1 MVIQSTPCSVKIN
14 VFHSFHRISRSD
26 PVVHPSPRSSS
37 VSIGAVANPA
47 RPGNSNLV
55 DTHPQS
61 LGEENEFED
70 YLLNQASHLGLCDEF
85 GPLESAHIFTWKHAK
100 MDADG
105 ENKKL
110 RTRSKGTKVQVD
122 SIAQELSAYK
132 CSMAKKRKAEDQI
145 SGIHV
150 NKRKSLLM
158 KPRHYSPS
166 LECKEEHEDRTELQE
181 DISVLESSSTPEEST
196 PKSSEEIPH
205 LGGQENSS
213 QRKDNYSSYQD
224 AMAKSL
230 MNVGKVAKDAPSQKV
245 AENLNDSGIQSLKTE
260 SDDTGECYLIN
271 SAEGKE
277 KTAISDPKYCSSE
290 ENESNSEIMDEWDSS
305 SNFSEETS
313 VKPHVTQ
320 KYIAEC
326 NQPSI
331 LEVPEIKKE
340 EVEYGPCETVCDSE
354 TELRAPQEP
363 HPDPFEK
370 RIQTLFPESE
380 EDDNECLSETTDVSV
395 ELDKTKGN
403 LSLLE
408 QAIALQAEQGHV
420 FHSTYKEL
428 DRFLLEHLAG
438 ERRQTKVI
446 DIGGRQIFS
455 SKHSPRPEKRE
466 TKCPIPG
473 CDGTGHVTGLYPHH
487 RSLSGCPHKV
497 RVPLEILAMHEN
509 VLKCPTPGCTG
520 RGHVNSNR
528 NTHRSLSGC
537 PIAAAEKLAMSQE
550 KNQLESPKAG
560 QCHDQTHRTNLSK
573 QPEVS
578 QYSYRTS
585 QPVTSSR
592 GTLVKE
598 QEKFGKV
605 PFDYASFDAQV
616 FGKRTTAPVSQGRKT
631 PQFLESKHF
640 SNPVKFSNR
649 LPSASAHTQSPCH
662 ANSYS
667 YGQCSEDTHI
677 AAAAAILNLSTRCRE
692 AAEILSNKP
701 QSLSAKG
708 AEIEVD
714 ENGTLDL
721 SMKKNRSQDKVMPL
735 TSSSTALPTPSSSPF
750 KASSIL
756 VNAAFYQALCEQE
769 GWDTP
774 INYSKTHGRKEEEK
788 EFYKRFS
795 SCHGKLFLECVGGLE
810 ERNLLSCS
818 HLIFQKDT
826 VSSPENMEEKKY
838 PGDVSIPS
846 PKPKLHSRDLKKEL
860 ITCPTPGCDGSGH
873 VTGNYASHRSVSGC
887 PLADKTL
894 KSLMAAN
901 SQELKCPTPGC
912 DGSGHV
918 TGNYASHRSLSGCPR
933 ARKGGIKVT
942 PTKEEKEDPELKC
955 PVIGCDGQ
963 GHISGKYTSHRTASG
978 CPLAAKRQKE
988 SPVNGSS
995 LSWKL
1000 NKQELPHCPLPGCNG
1015 LGHVNNVFVTH
1026 RSLSGCP
1033 LNAQTIKKGKIS
1045 EELMTIK
1052 LKASGGIESDE
1063 EIRHLDEEIKELNES
1078 NLKIEADMMKLQTQ
1092 ITSMESN
1099 LKTIEEENKLIE
1111 QNNESLLKELAGL
1124 SQALISSLADIQ
1136 LPQMGPISEQ
1146 NFEAYVNTLTD
1157 MYSNLERDYSPEC
1170 KALLESIKQAVKGIH
1185 V

>member
-1 MVIQSTPCSVKIN
+1 
-14 VFHSFHRISRSD
+14 
-26 PVVHPSPRSSS
+26 
-37 VSIGAVANPA
+37 
-47 RPGNSNLV
+47 
-55 DTHPQS
+55 
-61 LGEENEFED
+61 
-70 YLLNQASHLGLCDEF
+70 
-85 GPLESAHIFTWKHAK
+85 
-100 MDADG
+100 MDAEAED
-105 ENKKL
+105 KTL
-110 RTRSKGTKVQVD
+110 RTRSKGTEVPMD
-122 SIAQELSAYK
+122 SLIQELSVAYD
-132 CSMAKKRKAEDQI
+132 CSMAKKRTAEDQAL
-145 SGIHV
+145 GVPV

-158 KPRHYSPS
+158 KPRHYSPKADCQEDRS
-166 LECKEEHEDRTELQE
+166 DRTE
-181 DISVLESSSTPEEST
+181 DDGPLET
-196 PKSSEEIPH
+196 H
-205 LGGQENSS
+205 G
-213 QRKDNYSSYQD
+213 
-224 AMAKSL
+224 
-230 MNVGKVAKDAPSQKV
+230 
-245 AENLNDSGIQSLKTE
+245 
-260 SDDTGECYLIN
+260 
-271 SAEGKE
+271 
-277 KTAISDPKYCSSE
+277 
-290 ENESNSEIMDEWDSS
+290 
-305 SNFSEETS
+305 
-313 VKPHVTQ
+313 
-320 KYIAEC
+320 
-326 NQPSI
+326 
-331 LEVPEIKKE
+331 
-340 EVEYGPCETVCDSE
+340 
-354 TELRAPQEP
+354 
-363 HPDPFEK
+363 
-370 RIQTLFPESE
+370 
-380 EDDNECLSETTDVSV
+380 
-395 ELDKTKGN
+395 
-403 LSLLE
+403 
-408 QAIALQAEQGHV
+408 
-420 FHSTYKEL
+420 HSTA
-428 DRFLLEHLAG
+428 D
-438 ERRQTKVI
+438 
-446 DIGGRQIFS
+446 
-455 SKHSPRPEKRE
+455 SPRPEKRE

-537 PIAAAEKLAMSQE
+537 PIAAAEKLAMSQD
-550 KNQLESPKAG
+550 KNQLDSPQTG
-560 QCHDQTHRTNLSK
+560 QCPDQAHRTSLVK
-573 QPEVS
+573 QIEFNFPSQAITSPRATVS
-578 QYSYRTS
+578 
-585 QPVTSSR
+585 
-592 GTLVKE
+592 KE

-616 FGKRTTAPVSQGRKT
+616 FGKRPLIQTVQGRKT
-631 PQFLESKHF
+631 PPFPESKHF
-640 SNPVKFSNR
+640 PNPVKFPNR
-649 LPSASAHTQSPCH
+649 LPSAGAHTQSPGR
-662 ANSYS
+662 ASSYS

-692 AAEILSNKP
+692 ATDILSNKP
-701 QSLSAKG
+701 QSLHAK
-708 AEIEVD
+708 
-714 ENGTLDL
+714 
-721 SMKKNRSQDKVMPL
+721 
-735 TSSSTALPTPSSSPF
+735 
-750 KASSIL
+750 
-756 VNAAFYQALCEQE
+756 
-769 GWDTP
+769 
-774 INYSKTHGRKEEEK
+774 
-788 EFYKRFS
+788 
-795 SCHGKLFLECVGGLE
+795 
-810 ERNLLSCS
+810 
-818 HLIFQKDT
+818 KDP
-826 VSSPENMEEKKY
+826 VSSLENLEEKKF
-838 PGDVSIPS
+838 PGEASIPS
-846 PKPKLHSRDLKKEL
+846 PKPKLHARDLKKEL

-933 ARKGGIKVT
+933 ARKGGVKMT

-988 SPVNGSS
+988 NPLNGAS

-1033 LNAQTIKKGKIS
+1033 LNAQVIKKGKVS

-1052 LKASGGIESDE
+1052 LKATGGIESDE

>member
-1 MVIQSTPCSVKIN
+1 MVEGQTAFIMFLTRLRYCSAAHDCST
-14 VFHSFHRISRSD
+14 
-26 PVVHPSPRSSS
+26 
-37 VSIGAVANPA
+37 
-47 RPGNSNLV
+47 
-55 DTHPQS
+55 
-61 LGEENEFED
+61 
-70 YLLNQASHLGLCDEF
+70 
-85 GPLESAHIFTWKHAK
+85 
-100 MDADG
+100 
-105 ENKKL
+105 
-110 RTRSKGTKVQVD
+110 
-122 SIAQELSAYK
+122 
-132 CSMAKKRKAEDQI
+132 AKKRRAGEQAL
-145 SGIHV
+145 GVPV

-166 LECKEEHEDRTELQE
+166 ADREEGRAERTAEALGQ
-181 DISVLESSSTPEEST
+181 DGAPDTHHHPGA
-196 PKSSEEIPH
+196 EEIMIKPMEEKLH
-205 LGGQENSS
+205 STAQENSDGKED
-213 QRKDNYSSYQD
+213 RYGRYQELVV
-224 AMAKSL
+224 KSL
-230 MNVGKVAKDAPSQKV
+230 MHLGKFEKNASVQTIS
-245 AENLNDSGIQSLKTE
+245 ENLNDSGIQSLKAE
-260 SDDTGECYLIN
+260 GDEVDECFMVHSDD
-271 SAEGKE
+271 GKD
-277 KTAISDPKYCSSE
+277 KIDDSQLRFCSSDD
-290 ENESNSEIMDEWDSS
+290 NESNSESAENGWDSD
-305 SNFSEETS
+305 SNFSEETKPQS
-313 VKPHVTQ
+313 VPNT
-320 KYIAEC
+320 
-326 NQPSI
+326 
-331 LEVPEIKKE
+331 
-340 EVEYGPCETVCDSE
+340 CDSE
-354 TELRAPQEP
+354 TERRDPQHAPV
-363 HPDPFEK
+363 DPSDG
-370 RIQTLFPESE
+370 QAQPSFPGSK
-380 EDDNECLSETTDVSV
+380 EDDHRHGCPAAGV
-395 ELDKTKGN
+395 EEAAALEKAKGN

-408 QAIALQAEQGHV
+408 QAIVLQAERGCV

-428 DRFLLEHLAG
+428 DRFLLEHLSG
-438 ERRQTKVI
+438 ERKQNKVI
-446 DIGGRQIFS
+446 DVGGRQVFT
-455 SKHSPRPEKRE
+455 SKHSPRPERRE

-537 PIAAAEKLAMSQE
+537 PIAAAEKLAMSQD
-550 KNQLESPKAG
+550 KSQLDSAKTG
-560 QCHDQTHRTNLSK
+560 QCPEQGHRTSLVK
-573 QPEVS
+573 QIEFNFRSQAIISPRATVS
-578 QYSYRTS
+578 
-585 QPVTSSR
+585 
-592 GTLVKE
+592 KE

-616 FGKRTTAPVSQGRKT
+616 FGKHPLVQTGQGRKT
-631 PQFLESKHF
+631 PPFPESKHF
-640 SNPVKFSNR
+640 SNPGKFPNR
-649 LPSASAHTQSPCH
+649 LLSAGAHTPSPGRASSH
-662 ANSYS
+662 SH
-667 YGQCSEDTHI
+667 GQRGEDTHV

-692 AAEILSNKP
+692 AADILSSKP
-701 QSLSAKG
+701 QSLPAKG

-721 SMKKNRSQDKVMPL
+721 SMKKNRILDKAAPL
-735 TSSSTALPTPSSSPF
+735 TSTNPSVPTASSSPF
-750 KASSIL
+750 KTSSLL
-756 VNAAFYQALCEQE
+756 VNAAFYQALCDHE
-769 GWDTP
+769 GWNTP
-774 INYSKTHGRKEEEK
+774 INYSKAHGKTEEEK
-788 EFYKRFS
+788 E
-795 SCHGKLFLECVGGLE
+795 
-810 ERNLLSCS
+810 
-818 HLIFQKDT
+818 KDP
-826 VSSPENMEEKKY
+826 VSSLENLEEKKF
-838 PGDVSIPS
+838 PGEASIPS
-846 PKPKLHSRDLKKEL
+846 PKPKLHARDLKKEL

-933 ARKGGIKVT
+933 ARKGGVKVT

-988 SPVNGSS
+988 NPLNGAP

-1033 LNAQTIKKGKIS
+1033 LNAQAIKKGKVS

-1052 LKASGGIESDE
+1052 VKASGGVESDE

-1111 QNNESLLKELAGL
+1111 QSNESLLKDLAGL

>member
-1 MVIQSTPCSVKIN
+1 MFLTECDLTGIPEN
-14 VFHSFHRISRSD
+14 RISRSD
-26 PVVHPSPRSSS
+26 PVVHPNLRSSS
-37 VSIGAVANPA
+37 ARIGAVA
-47 RPGNSNLV
+47 RPGDNNLL
-55 DTHPQS
+55 DTCTQS
-61 LGEENEFED
+61 LGKENELQG
-70 YLLNQASHLGLCDEF
+70 YLLNQTRHLGLSDGF
-85 GPLESAHIFTWKHAK
+85 GPLESAHIFTWKHSK

-110 RTRSKGTKVQVD
+110 RTRSKGTRVQVD

-132 CSMAKKRKAEDQI
+132 CSMAKKRKAEEQI
-145 SGIHV
+145 SGVPV

-166 LECKEEHEDRTELQE
+166 LECKEESEDRSDLQE
-181 DISVLESSSTPEEST
+181 DISVLESSSTSEEST
-196 PKSSEEIPH
+196 PKSSEETLH
-205 LGGQENSS
+205 SGGHENSS

-224 AMAKSL
+224 AVASSL
-230 MNVGKVAKDAPSQKV
+230 INKGKLAKDAPSRTV

-260 SDDTGECYLIN
+260 SDDTDECYMIN
-271 SAEGKE
+271 SAEGKA
-277 KTAISDPKYCSSE
+277 KTVISGTKYCSSE
-290 ENESNSEIMDEWDSS
+290 ENESNSETMDNEWDSS

-313 VKPHVTQ
+313 IKPLVTP
-320 KYIAEC
+320 KYMVEC

-340 EVEYGPCETVCDSE
+340 EVDFGPCETLCDSE
-354 TELRAPQEP
+354 TELRAPQES
-363 HPDPFEK
+363 HPDPFDK
-370 RIQTLFPESE
+370 RIQNPFPESE
-380 EDDNECLSETTDVSV
+380 EDDNECLSEITEVSV

-438 ERRQTKVI
+438 ERRQTKVT

-455 SKHSPRPEKRE
+455 NKHSPRPEKRE

-560 QCHDQTHRTNLSK
+560 QCHDQTHRTNLAK
-573 QPEVS
+573 QPAVS
-578 QYSYRTS
+578 QYDYRTS

-592 GTLVKE
+592 ATLGKE

-616 FGKRTTAPVSQGRKT
+616 FGKRTTAPVTHGRKT

-692 AAEILSNKP
+692 AAEILSSKP

-750 KASSIL
+750 KTSSIL

-774 INYSKTHGRKEEEK
+774 INYSKSHGRKEEEK
-788 EFYKRFS
+788 E
-795 SCHGKLFLECVGGLE
+795 
-810 ERNLLSCS
+810 
-818 HLIFQKDT
+818 KDP

-838 PGDVSIPS
+838 PGEVSIPS

-933 ARKGGIKVT
+933 ARKGGLKVT

-1033 LNAQTIKKGKIS
+1033 LNAQAIKKGKIS

>member
-1 MVIQSTPCSVKIN
+1 ME
-14 VFHSFHRISRSD
+14 
-26 PVVHPSPRSSS
+26 
-37 VSIGAVANPA
+37 AEA
-47 RPGNSNLV
+47 
-55 DTHPQS
+55 
-61 LGEENEFED
+61 ED
-70 YLLNQASHLGLCDEF
+70 
-85 GPLESAHIFTWKHAK
+85 K
-100 MDADG
+100 
-105 ENKKL
+105 
-110 RTRSKGTKVQVD
+110 TRCTSSKGTEVPME
-122 SIAQELSAYK
+122 SLIQELSVACD
-132 CSMAKKRKAEDQI
+132 CSMAKKRRAEDQAL
-145 SGIHV
+145 GVPV

-158 KPRHYSPS
+158 KPRHYSPNTDCQ
-166 LECKEEHEDRTELQE
+166 EDRGDRTE
-181 DISVLESSSTPEEST
+181 DDGPLETHDHSTTEEIVIKSMDESLLSTP
-196 PKSSEEIPH
+196 
-205 LGGQENSS
+205 QENCS
-213 QRKDNYSSYQD
+213 RKEDRYSCYQELVV
-224 AMAKSL
+224 KSL
-230 MNVGKVAKDAPSQKV
+230 MHLGKFEKNVSVQTIS
-245 AENLNDSGIQSLKTE
+245 ENLNDSGIQCLRAE
-260 SDDTGECYLIN
+260 SDEAEECFLIHSDDGRDKIEDSQPPFCSSDDSESHSE
-271 SAEGKE
+271 SAENG
-277 KTAISDPKYCSSE
+277 
-290 ENESNSEIMDEWDSS
+290 WDSG
-305 SNFSEETS
+305 SNFSEET
-313 VKPHVTQ
+313 KPPGAP
-320 KYIAEC
+320 KYVLTDHKKDL
-326 NQPSI
+326 
-331 LEVPEIKKE
+331 LEVPEIKTEGDKFI
-340 EVEYGPCETVCDSE
+340 PCENRCDPETERKDPQNAHAEPLDGSARPSFPDAGEEDSE
-354 TELRAPQEP
+354 SLAAMTEESKDL
-363 HPDPFEK
+363 EK
-370 RIQTLFPESE
+370 A
-380 EDDNECLSETTDVSV
+380 
-395 ELDKTKGN
+395 KGN

-408 QAIALQAEQGHV
+408 QAIALQAERGCV
-420 FHSTYKEL
+420 FRNTYKEL
-428 DRFLLEHLAG
+428 DRFLLEHLAR
-438 ERRQTKVI
+438 ERRQTKVV
-446 DIGGRQIFS
+446 DVGGRQIFNN
-455 SKHSPRPEKRE
+455 KHSPRPEKRE

-537 PIAAAEKLAMSQE
+537 PIAAAEKLAMSQD
-550 KNQLESPKAG
+550 KNHLDSPQTG
-560 QCHDQTHRTNLSK
+560 QCPDQAHRTSLVK
-573 QPEVS
+573 QIEFNFPS
-578 QYSYRTS
+578 QAI
-585 QPVTSSR
+585 TSSR
-592 GTLVKE
+592 ATVSKE

-616 FGKRTTAPVSQGRKT
+616 FGKRPLIQTGQGRKT
-631 PQFLESKHF
+631 PPFPESKHF
-640 SNPVKFSNR
+640 SNPVKFPNR
-649 LPSASAHTQSPCH
+649 LPSAGAHTQSPSR
-662 ANSYS
+662 ASSYS

-692 AAEILSNKP
+692 ATDILSNKP
-701 QSLSAKG
+701 QSLHAK
-708 AEIEVD
+708 
-714 ENGTLDL
+714 
-721 SMKKNRSQDKVMPL
+721 
-735 TSSSTALPTPSSSPF
+735 
-750 KASSIL
+750 
-756 VNAAFYQALCEQE
+756 
-769 GWDTP
+769 
-774 INYSKTHGRKEEEK
+774 
-788 EFYKRFS
+788 
-795 SCHGKLFLECVGGLE
+795 
-810 ERNLLSCS
+810 
-818 HLIFQKDT
+818 KDP
-826 VSSPENMEEKKY
+826 VSSLENLEEKKY
-838 PGDVSIPS
+838 PGETSIPS
-846 PKPKLHSRDLKKEL
+846 PKPKLHARDLKKEL

-901 SQELKCPTPGC
+901 SQELRCPTPGC

-933 ARKGGIKVT
+933 ARKGGVKMT
-942 PTKEEKEDPELKC
+942 PTKEEKEDPEMKC

-988 SPVNGSS
+988 NPLNGTS

-1033 LNAQTIKKGKIS
+1033 LNAQAIKKGKVS
-1045 EELMTIK
+1045 EELMSMK
-1052 LKASGGIESDE
+1052 LKATGGIESDE

>member
-1 MVIQSTPCSVKIN
+1 
-14 VFHSFHRISRSD
+14 
-26 PVVHPSPRSSS
+26 
-37 VSIGAVANPA
+37 
-47 RPGNSNLV
+47 
-55 DTHPQS
+55 
-61 LGEENEFED
+61 
-70 YLLNQASHLGLCDEF
+70 
-85 GPLESAHIFTWKHAK
+85 
-100 MDADG
+100 
-105 ENKKL
+105 
-110 RTRSKGTKVQVD
+110 
-122 SIAQELSAYK
+122 
-132 CSMAKKRKAEDQI
+132 MAKKRRAEEQAL
-145 SGIHV
+145 GVPV

-158 KPRHYSPS
+158 KPRHYSPNMD
-166 LECKEEHEDRTELQE
+166 CKGDRDDRTEDDGLSE
-181 DISVLESSSTPEEST
+181 TNDRAAA
-196 PKSSEEIPH
+196 EEIMIKPADENLH
-205 LGGQENSS
+205 STAQENSP
-213 QRKDNYSSYQD
+213 RKEDQYTCYQELVV
-224 AMAKSL
+224 KSL
-230 MNVGKVAKDAPSQKV
+230 MHLGKFEKNMSVQTIS
-245 AENLNDSGIQSLKTE
+245 ENLNDSGIQSLKAE
-260 SDDTGECYLIN
+260 SDETDECFMIH
-271 SAEGKE
+271 
-277 KTAISDPKYCSSE
+277 SDDGRDKVDDSQPPFCSSDDS
-290 ENESNSEIMDEWDSS
+290 ESNSESAENGWDSG
-305 SNFSEETS
+305 SNLSEDT
-313 VKPHVTQ
+313 KPQ
-320 KYIAEC
+320 RGPKYMLADKKKDL
-326 NQPSI
+326 
-331 LEVPEIKKE
+331 LEIPEIKTEGDKFI
-340 EVEYGPCETVCDSE
+340 PCENRCDPDADRREPQNAHVEPVDGKAQPAFPE
-354 TELRAPQEP
+354 TE
-363 HPDPFEK
+363 
-370 RIQTLFPESE
+370 E
-380 EDDNECLSETTDVSV
+380 EDRESLATMTEESSDLE
-395 ELDKTKGN
+395 KARGN

-408 QAIALQAEQGHV
+408 QAIALQAERGCV

-428 DRFLLEHLAG
+428 DRFLLEHLTG

-446 DIGGRQIFS
+446 DMGGRQIFNN
-455 SKHSPRPEKRE
+455 KHSPRPEKRE

-537 PIAAAEKLAMSQE
+537 PIAAAEKLAMSQD
-550 KNQLESPKAG
+550 KNQLDSSQTGP
-560 QCHDQTHRTNLSK
+560 CSDQAHRTSLVK
-573 QPEVS
+573 QIEFNFRSQAITSPRATVS
-578 QYSYRTS
+578 
-585 QPVTSSR
+585 
-592 GTLVKE
+592 KE

-616 FGKRTTAPVSQGRKT
+616 FGKRPLVQTGQGRKT
-631 PQFLESKHF
+631 PPFPESKHF
-640 SNPVKFSNR
+640 SNPVKFPNR
-649 LPSASAHTQSPCH
+649 LPSAGAHTQS
-662 ANSYS
+662 ASRASSYS

-692 AAEILSNKP
+692 AADILSNKP
-701 QSLSAKG
+701 QSLHAKKDP
-708 AEIEVD
+708 VNSL
-714 ENGTLDL
+714 ENL
-721 SMKKNRSQDKVMPL
+721 
-735 TSSSTALPTPSSSPF
+735 
-750 KASSIL
+750 
-756 VNAAFYQALCEQE
+756 
-769 GWDTP
+769 
-774 INYSKTHGRKEEEK
+774 
-788 EFYKRFS
+788 
-795 SCHGKLFLECVGGLE
+795 
-810 ERNLLSCS
+810 
-818 HLIFQKDT
+818 
-826 VSSPENMEEKKY
+826 EEKKF
-838 PGDVSIPS
+838 PGEVSIPS
-846 PKPKLHSRDLKKEL
+846 PKPKLHARDLKKEL

-933 ARKGGIKVT
+933 ARKGGVKMT

-988 SPVNGSS
+988 NPLNGAP

-1033 LNAQTIKKGKIS
+1033 LNAQAIKKGKVS

-1052 LKASGGIESDE
+1052 LKATGGIEGDE

-1092 ITSMESN
+1092 ITSMETN

>member
-1 MVIQSTPCSVKIN
+1 
-14 VFHSFHRISRSD
+14 
-26 PVVHPSPRSSS
+26 
-37 VSIGAVANPA
+37 
-47 RPGNSNLV
+47 
-55 DTHPQS
+55 
-61 LGEENEFED
+61 
-70 YLLNQASHLGLCDEF
+70 
-85 GPLESAHIFTWKHAK
+85 

-105 ENKKL
+105 EDGAW
-110 RTRSKGTKVQVD
+110 RTRSRGTKAHVD

-132 CSMAKKRKAEDQI
+132 SSMAKKRKAEEQI
-145 SGIHV
+145 SGVPV

-166 LECKEEHEDRTELQE
+166 VEGKGENEDNIELQDDNSLIKAE
-181 DISVLESSSTPEEST
+181 ENITTPANTS
-196 PKSSEEIPH
+196 PN
-205 LGGQENSS
+205 LDVQENVH
-213 QRKDNYSSYQD
+213 QKDNYTSYQD
-224 AMAKSL
+224 LMSKSL
-230 MNVGKVAKDAPSQKV
+230 ISFEKIANDAPNHP
-245 AENLNDSGIQSLKTE
+245 ENDKLKDSSCQSLKIKNNNV
-260 SDDTGECYLIN
+260 DECYMIN
-271 SAEGKE
+271 SSAGNDR
-277 KTAISDPKYCSSE
+277 IGVSDSQYCSSE
-290 ENESNSEIMDEWDSS
+290 DNESSSEILDNEWDSS

-313 VKPHVTQ
+313 LKLPLNKEYLVG
-320 KYIAEC
+320 C
-326 NQPSI
+326 NQQDVLKAPG
-331 LEVPEIKKE
+331 IKSE
-340 EVEYGPCETVCDSE
+340 GTDFENSELVCDSE
-354 TELRAPQEP
+354 TGLRESRES
-363 HPDPFEK
+363 HVEMFSS
-370 RIQTLFPESE
+370 RIQNPFPDSE
-380 EDDNECLSETTDVSV
+380 EDECLSENTELSFD
-395 ELDKTKGN
+395 LDKTKQN

-428 DRFLLEHLAG
+428 DRFFLEHLTVTG
-438 ERRQTKVI
+438 ERRQARLI
-446 DIGGRQIFS
+446 DLGGRPIYNN
-455 SKHSPRPEKRE
+455 KHLPRPEKRE

-537 PIAAAEKLAMSQE
+537 PIAAAEKMAMSQE
-550 KNQLESPKAG
+550 KNQLDSPKAG
-560 QCHDQTHRTNLSK
+560 QCHDEAHRTNLMK
-573 QPEVS
+573 QLELS
-578 QYSYRTS
+578 QYSCRS
-585 QPVTSSR
+585 AQPSPSPR
-592 GTLVKE
+592 ATLMREKE
-598 QEKFGKV
+598 KCGKA

-616 FGKRTTAPVSQGRKT
+616 FGKRTMVPTVQGQK
-631 PQFLESKHF
+631 PIQFFESKHF
-640 SNPVKFSNR
+640 SNPGKFSNR
-649 LPSASAHTQSPCH
+649 VPCASAHTQSPRH
-662 ANSYS
+662 ANSYG

-677 AAAAAILNLSTRCRE
+677 AAAAAILNLSTHCRE

-708 AEIEVD
+708 ADIEVD

-721 SMKKNRSQDKVMPL
+721 SMKKNRIQEKVTNL
-735 TSSSTALPTPSSSPF
+735 NTSSATVPTPSSSPF
-750 KASSIL
+750 KTGSIL
-756 VNAAFYQALCEQE
+756 VNTTFYQALCEKE
-769 GWDTP
+769 GWDMP
-774 INYSKTHGRKEEEK
+774 INYSKTQERKEEEK
-788 EFYKRFS
+788 E
-795 SCHGKLFLECVGGLE
+795 
-810 ERNLLSCS
+810 
-818 HLIFQKDT
+818 KDP
-826 VSSPENMEEKKY
+826 VNCPESLEEKKHSGNV
-838 PGDVSIPS
+838 PIPS

-933 ARKGGIKVT
+933 ARKGGLKVA

-955 PVIGCDGQ
+955 PVLGCDGQ

-988 SPVNGSS
+988 SPLNGSS
-995 LSWKL
+995 LPWKL

-1033 LNAQTIKKGKIS
+1033 LNAQALKKGKIS

-1052 LKASGGIESDE
+1052 LKASGGLENEE

-1136 LPQMGPISEQ
+1136 LPQMQNFKQHHTLLCSVPKAVLFCSNLGCHSRNLSPKSLQGPISEQ

-1157 MYSNLERDYSPEC
+1157 MYSNLERDYSPDC

>member
-1 MVIQSTPCSVKIN
+1 MKRLFYSHTAVS
-14 VFHSFHRISRSD
+14 
-26 PVVHPSPRSSS
+26 HPQQCRLKS
-37 VSIGAVANPA
+37 
-47 RPGNSNLV
+47 SNLLCSKKENACQ
-55 DTHPQS
+55 DFSLTQTSNLSHSEGPTHSKLAYHCTCEQ
-61 LGEENEFED
+61 
-70 YLLNQASHLGLCDEF
+70 
-85 GPLESAHIFTWKHAK
+85 KK
-100 MDADG
+100 MDADA
-105 ENKKL
+105 EDKRL
-110 RTRSKGTKVQVD
+110 HTRSKGTKVQVE
-122 SIAQELSAYK
+122 SLVQELSAAYG
-132 CSMAKKRKAEDQI
+132 CPMAKKRKTEEPTL
-145 SGIHV
+145 GVPV

-166 LECKEEHEDRTELQE
+166 VECKEENDDQSETEDCL
-181 DISVLESSSTPEEST
+181 LETNGHLIAEENLVKPIEGILHSSGKESF
-196 PKSSEEIPH
+196 
-205 LGGQENSS
+205 N
-213 QRKDNYSSYQD
+213 RKNDSYTRYQD
-224 AMAKSL
+224 LVVKSL
-230 MNVGKVAKDAPSQKV
+230 MHLGKLEQDASMQIV
-245 AENLNDSGIQSLKTE
+245 TENLNDSGIQSLKTE
-260 SDDTGECYLIN
+260 SDEVDDCFMVHSADCKAKINDTNLQ
-271 SAEGKE
+271 
-277 KTAISDPKYCSSE
+277 YCSSDD
-290 ENESNSEIMDEWDSS
+290 NESHSEIAENGWDSA
-305 SNFSEETS
+305 SNFSEETPEKS
-313 VKPHVTQ
+313 NVAQTYIVSNNQ
-320 KYIAEC
+320 KE
-326 NQPSI
+326 P
-331 LEVPEIKKE
+331 LEAPEIKT
-340 EVEYGPCETVCDSE
+340 EVENFVPCEKVCDFEMEMRESQNSPME
-354 TELRAPQEP
+354 SLESRAQNPLL
-363 HPDPFEK
+363 DGD
-370 RIQTLFPESE
+370 E
-380 EDDNECLSETTDVSV
+380 EDTECLSITTEESID
-395 ELDKTKGN
+395 LDKTKGH

-438 ERRQTKVI
+438 ERKHTKVI
-446 DIGGRQIFS
+446 ELGGRQVFN

-528 NTHRSLSGC
+528 NTHRRMSLVKQF
-537 PIAAAEKLAMSQE
+537 ELSQF
-550 KNQLESPKAG
+550 SFRSS
-560 QCHDQTHRTNLSK
+560 QT
-573 QPEVS
+573 
-578 QYSYRTS
+578 
-585 QPVTSSR
+585 VTSPR
-592 GTLVKE
+592 ATMTKE

-616 FGKRTTAPVSQGRKT
+616 FGKRTIVPAVQGQNP
-631 PQFLESKHF
+631 PQLPESKHF
-640 SNPVKFSNR
+640 SNPVKLSNR
-649 LPSASAHTQSPCH
+649 LPSASAHTQSPCR
-662 ANSYS
+662 ASSYS
-667 YGQCSEDTHI
+667 YGQCSEDTHM

-701 QSLSAKG
+701 QSLSAKVT
-708 AEIEVD
+708 EIQVD

-721 SMKKNRSQDKVMPL
+721 SMKKNRILDKATPL
-735 TSSSTALPTPSSSPF
+735 TSPHISIPTSSSSPF
-750 KASSIL
+750 KTRSLL

-774 INYSKTHGRKEEEK
+774 INYSKTHEKKEEEK
-788 EFYKRFS
+788 EKDP
-795 SCHGKLFLECVGGLE
+795 VG
-810 ERNLLSCS
+810 
-818 HLIFQKDT
+818 
-826 VSSPENMEEKKY
+826 SPENLEEKKY
-838 PGDVSIPS
+838 PGEVSIPS
-846 PKPKLHSRDLKKEL
+846 PKPKLHARELKKEL

-933 ARKGGIKVT
+933 ARKGGVKVT
-942 PTKEEKEDPELKC
+942 PTKEDKEDPELKC
-955 PVIGCDGQ
+955 PVLGCDGQ

-988 SPVNGSS
+988 NPLNGSS

-1033 LNAQTIKKGKIS
+1033 LNAQAIKKGKIS

-1052 LKASGGIESDE
+1052 LKASGGLESDE

-1092 ITSMESN
+1092 
-1099 LKTIEEENKLIE
+1099 
-1111 QNNESLLKELAGL
+1111 
-1124 SQALISSLADIQ
+1124 
-1136 LPQMGPISEQ
+1136 GPISEQ

>member
-1 MVIQSTPCSVKIN
+1 
-14 VFHSFHRISRSD
+14 
-26 PVVHPSPRSSS
+26 
-37 VSIGAVANPA
+37 
-47 RPGNSNLV
+47 
-55 DTHPQS
+55 
-61 LGEENEFED
+61 
-70 YLLNQASHLGLCDEF
+70 
-85 GPLESAHIFTWKHAK
+85 
-100 MDADG
+100 MDAEAED
-105 ENKKL
+105 KTL
-110 RTRSKGTKVQVD
+110 RTRSKGTKVPMD
-122 SIAQELSAYK
+122 SLLQELNAAYD
-132 CSMAKKRKAEDQI
+132 CSMAKKRRAEEHAL
-145 SGIHV
+145 GVPV

-158 KPRHYSPS
+158 KPRHYSPNMDG
-166 LECKEEHEDRTELQE
+166 KEESEDRTEVEE
-181 DISVLESSSTPEEST
+181 DAGLLEGNDHMTT
-196 PKSSEEIPH
+196 EEIVIKP
-205 LGGQENSS
+205 LDEKLRSAAQENSGTKAH
-213 QRKDNYSSYQD
+213 RYGCYQELVV
-224 AMAKSL
+224 KSL
-230 MNVGKVAKDAPSQKV
+230 MHLGKFEKNLSVQPMS
-245 AENLNDSGIQSLKTE
+245 ENLNGSGIQSLRAE
-260 SDDTGECYLIN
+260 SDEVDECCVTHPDDRKEETNSRLPFCLSDDSESASE
-271 SAEGKE
+271 SAENG
-277 KTAISDPKYCSSE
+277 
-290 ENESNSEIMDEWDSS
+290 WDSG
-305 SNFSEETS
+305 SNFSEET
-313 VKPHVTQ
+313 KPHRVP
-320 KYIAEC
+320 KYILVD
-326 NQPSI
+326 NRKD
-331 LEVPEIKKE
+331 LLDVPEIKTEGDKFIS
-340 EVEYGPCETVCDSE
+340 CENKCDSE
-354 TELRAPQEP
+354 TEMRDAQHAPADPPDGTALRPFSGAAAEDQACTAVMMEEP
-363 HPDPFEK
+363 TGPEK
-370 RIQTLFPESE
+370 AE
-380 EDDNECLSETTDVSV
+380 
-395 ELDKTKGN
+395 GN

-408 QAIALQAEQGHV
+408 QAIALQAERGYV
-420 FHSTYKEL
+420 FRNTYKEL

-438 ERRQTKVI
+438 ERRQTKVT
-446 DIGGRQIFS
+446 DTGGRQIFNN
-455 SKHSPRPEKRE
+455 KHSPRSEKRE

-537 PIAAAEKLAMSQE
+537 PIAAAEKLAMSQD
-550 KNQLESPKAG
+550 KNQLDSPKTG
-560 QCHDQTHRTNLSK
+560 QCSDQVHRTNLVK
-573 QPEVS
+573 QIEFNFPSQAIPSPRATVS
-578 QYSYRTS
+578 
-585 QPVTSSR
+585 
-592 GTLVKE
+592 KE

-616 FGKRTTAPVSQGRKT
+616 FGKRPLVQTGQGRKT
-631 PQFLESKHF
+631 TPFLESRHF
-640 SNPVKFSNR
+640 SSPGKFPNR
-649 LPSASAHTQSPCH
+649 LPSASAHTQSPCR
-662 ANSYS
+662 ASSYS

-692 AAEILSNKP
+692 AADILSNKP
-701 QSLSAKG
+701 QSLYAK
-708 AEIEVD
+708 
-714 ENGTLDL
+714 
-721 SMKKNRSQDKVMPL
+721 
-735 TSSSTALPTPSSSPF
+735 
-750 KASSIL
+750 
-756 VNAAFYQALCEQE
+756 
-769 GWDTP
+769 
-774 INYSKTHGRKEEEK
+774 
-788 EFYKRFS
+788 
-795 SCHGKLFLECVGGLE
+795 
-810 ERNLLSCS
+810 
-818 HLIFQKDT
+818 KDS
-826 VSSPENMEEKKY
+826 VSSLDNLEEKKFH
-838 PGDVSIPS
+838 GEASIPS
-846 PKPKLHSRDLKKEL
+846 PKPKLHARDLKKEL

-933 ARKGGIKVT
+933 ARKGGVKVT
-942 PTKEEKEDPELKC
+942 PMKEEKEDPELKC

-988 SPVNGSS
+988 NPLNGAL
-995 LSWKL
+995 LSWRL

-1033 LNAQTIKKGKIS
+1033 LNAQAIKKSKIS

-1052 LKASGGIESDE
+1052 LKATGGIESEE

-1136 LPQMGPISEQ
+1136 LPHMGPISEQ

>member
-1 MVIQSTPCSVKIN
+1 M
-14 VFHSFHRISRSD
+14 
-26 PVVHPSPRSSS
+26 
-37 VSIGAVANPA
+37 
-47 RPGNSNLV
+47 
-55 DTHPQS
+55 DT
-61 LGEENEFED
+61 
-70 YLLNQASHLGLCDEF
+70 
-85 GPLESAHIFTWKHAK
+85 
-100 MDADG
+100 DG
-105 ENKKL
+105 EDKKL
-110 RTRSKGTKVQVD
+110 CTRSRGTKAHVD

-132 CSMAKKRKAEDQI
+132 SSMAKKRKAEEQI
-145 SGIHV
+145 LGVPV

-166 LECKEEHEDRTELQE
+166 VEGKGENEDNAELQDDNSLIKEEENITPAN
-181 DISVLESSSTPEEST
+181 SS
-196 PKSSEEIPH
+196 PH
-205 LGGQENSS
+205 LDVQENVH
-213 QRKDNYSSYQD
+213 QKKDNYTSYQNL
-224 AMAKSL
+224 MSTSL
-230 MNVGKVAKDAPSQKV
+230 ISFEKLEKDTQNHP
-245 AENLNDSGIQSLKTE
+245 ENDKLMDSSSQSLKIKNNNV
-260 SDDTGECYLIN
+260 DECYMIN
-271 SAEGKE
+271 SSAENDRIGV
-277 KTAISDPKYCSSE
+277 SDSQYCSSE
-290 ENESNSEIMDEWDSS
+290 DNESSSEILDNEWDSS

-313 VKPHVTQ
+313 LKLPLNKEYLVG
-320 KYIAEC
+320 C
-326 NQPSI
+326 NQQDI
-331 LEVPEIKKE
+331 LKAPGIKRE
-340 EVEYGPCETVCDSE
+340 ETDFENSEMVCDSE
-354 TELRAPQEP
+354 TVLQESRES
-363 HPDPFEK
+363 HVETFNS
-370 RIQTLFPESE
+370 RIQNPFPDSE
-380 EDDNECLSETTDVSV
+380 EDECLSEST
-395 ELDKTKGN
+395 ELSFDMDKTKQN

-408 QAIALQAEQGHV
+408 QAIALQAEQGHI
-420 FHSTYKEL
+420 FHSAYKEL
-428 DRFLLEHLAG
+428 DRFLLEHLTG
-438 ERRQTKVI
+438 ERRQAKVI
-446 DIGGRQIFS
+446 DLGGRPIFS
-455 SKHSPRPEKRE
+455 NKHLPRSEKRE

-537 PIAAAEKLAMSQE
+537 PIAAAEKMAMSQE
-550 KNQLESPKAG
+550 KNQLDSSKTG
-560 QCHDQTHRTNLSK
+560 QCHDPVHRTNLMK
-573 QPEVS
+573 QLELS
-578 QYSYRTS
+578 QYSCRS
-585 QPVTSSR
+585 AQPSPSLR
-592 GTLVKE
+592 ATLMREKE
-598 QEKFGKV
+598 KCGKV

-616 FGKRTTAPVSQGRKT
+616 FGKHTMVPTVQGQKPT
-631 PQFLESKHF
+631 QFLESKHF
-640 SNPVKFSNR
+640 SNPGKNFNR

-662 ANSYS
+662 ANSYG

-677 AAAAAILNLSTRCRE
+677 AAAAAILNLSTHCRE

-708 AEIEVD
+708 VDIEVD

-721 SMKKNRSQDKVMPL
+721 SMKKNRNQEKVTHL
-735 TSSSTALPTPSSSPF
+735 SSSTATVPTPSSSPF
-750 KASSIL
+750 KTGNIL
-756 VNAAFYQALCEQE
+756 VNTTFYQALCEKE
-769 GWDTP
+769 GWDMP
-774 INYSKTHGRKEEEK
+774 INYSKTQGRKEEEK
-788 EFYKRFS
+788 EKDPT
-795 SCHGKLFLECVGGLE
+795 
-810 ERNLLSCS
+810 NCS
-818 HLIFQKDT
+818 ESL
-826 VSSPENMEEKKY
+826 EEKKHLGEV
-838 PGDVSIPS
+838 PVPS
-846 PKPKLHSRDLKKEL
+846 PKLKLHSRDLKKEL

-933 ARKGGIKVT
+933 TRKGGLKVT

-955 PVIGCDGQ
+955 PVLGCDGQ

-988 SPVNGSS
+988 SPLNGSS
-995 LSWKL
+995 LPWKL

-1033 LNAQTIKKGKIS
+1033 LNAQALKKGKIS

-1052 LKASGGIESDE
+1052 LKASGGLENEE

-1157 MYSNLERDYSPEC
+1157 MYSNLERDYSPDC

>member
-1 MVIQSTPCSVKIN
+1 
-14 VFHSFHRISRSD
+14 
-26 PVVHPSPRSSS
+26 
-37 VSIGAVANPA
+37 
-47 RPGNSNLV
+47 
-55 DTHPQS
+55 
-61 LGEENEFED
+61 
-70 YLLNQASHLGLCDEF
+70 
-85 GPLESAHIFTWKHAK
+85 
-100 MDADG
+100 MDAEAED
-105 ENKKL
+105 KTL
-110 RTRSKGTKVQVD
+110 RTRSKGTKVPID
-122 SIAQELSAYK
+122 SLIQELSAAYD
-132 CSMAKKRKAEDQI
+132 CSMAKKRKAAEQAL
-145 SGIHV
+145 GVPV

-158 KPRHYSPS
+158 KPRHYSPN
-166 LECKEEHEDRTELQE
+166 LDCREECDDRTEVEEEDGLQE
-181 DISVLESSSTPEEST
+181 ASDRTATAKAREACVLRKVGLQIGGTSLETTAYNAQEIAIKPMDENLHSTAQDNSDGKEDRY
-196 PKSSEEIPH
+196 
-205 LGGQENSS
+205 GCYQELVV
-213 QRKDNYSSYQD
+213 
-224 AMAKSL
+224 KSL
-230 MNVGKVAKDAPSQKV
+230 MHLGKFEKNVSVQTIS
-245 AENLNDSGIQSLKTE
+245 ENLNDSGIQSLKAE
-260 SDDTGECYLIN
+260 SDEADECFMIH
-271 SAEGKE
+271 SDDGKE
-277 KTAISDPKYCSSE
+277 KIDDSQLRFCSSE
-290 ENESNSEIMDEWDSS
+290 DSESNSESAENGWDSS
-305 SNFSEETS
+305 SNFSEET
-313 VKPHVTQ
+313 KPHRVP
-320 KYIAEC
+320 KYILVD
-326 NQPSI
+326 NRKDL
-331 LEVPEIKKE
+331 LEVPEIKTEGDKFIS
-340 EVEYGPCETVCDSE
+340 CENMCDSE
-354 TELRAPQEP
+354 TERRDPQTAHMEP
-363 HPDPFEK
+363 RDSKAQPSFAGM
-370 RIQTLFPESE
+370 E
-380 EDDNECLSETTDVSV
+380 EEDNECLAAMTEESV
-395 ELDKTKGN
+395 DLEKAKGN

-408 QAIALQAEQGHV
+408 QAIALQAERGCV
-420 FHSTYKEL
+420 FHNTYKEL

-446 DIGGRQIFS
+446 DMGGRQIFNN
-455 SKHSPRPEKRE
+455 KHSPRPEKRE

-537 PIAAAEKLAMSQE
+537 PIAAAEKLAMSQD
-550 KNQLESPKAG
+550 KNQLESPKTG
-560 QCHDQTHRTNLSK
+560 QCPDQVHRTSLVK
-573 QPEVS
+573 QIEFNFRSQAITSPRATVS
-578 QYSYRTS
+578 
-585 QPVTSSR
+585 
-592 GTLVKE
+592 KE

-616 FGKRTTAPVSQGRKT
+616 FGKRPLIQTSQGRKT
-631 PQFLESKHF
+631 PPFPESKHF
-640 SNPVKFSNR
+640 SNPGKFPNR
-649 LPSASAHTQSPCH
+649 LPSAGAHTQSPCR

-692 AAEILSNKP
+692 AADILSNKP
-701 QSLSAKG
+701 QSLHAKG

-721 SMKKNRSQDKVMPL
+721 SLKKNRILDKAAPL
-735 TSSSTALPTPSSSPF
+735 TSSNTSISTPSSSPF
-750 KASSIL
+750 KTSSIL
-756 VNAAFYQALCEQE
+756 VNAAFYQALCDQE

-774 INYSKTHGRKEEEK
+774 INYSKTHGKTEEEK
-788 EFYKRFS
+788 EKDPVNS
-795 SCHGKLFLECVGGLE
+795 LE
-810 ERNLLSCS
+810 NL
-818 HLIFQKDT
+818 
-826 VSSPENMEEKKY
+826 EEKKF
-838 PGDVSIPS
+838 PGEASIPS
-846 PKPKLHSRDLKKEL
+846 PKPKLHARDLKKEL

-933 ARKGGIKVT
+933 ARKGSVRMT

-988 SPVNGSS
+988 NPLNGAP

-1033 LNAQTIKKGKIS
+1033 LNAQAIKKGKVS

-1052 LKASGGIESDE
+1052 LKATGGLESDE

-1099 LKTIEEENKLIE
+1099 LKTIEEENRLIE

>member
-1 MVIQSTPCSVKIN
+1 
-14 VFHSFHRISRSD
+14 
-26 PVVHPSPRSSS
+26 
-37 VSIGAVANPA
+37 
-47 RPGNSNLV
+47 
-55 DTHPQS
+55 
-61 LGEENEFED
+61 
-70 YLLNQASHLGLCDEF
+70 
-85 GPLESAHIFTWKHAK
+85 
-100 MDADG
+100 
-105 ENKKL
+105 
-110 RTRSKGTKVQVD
+110 
-122 SIAQELSAYK
+122 
-132 CSMAKKRKAEDQI
+132 MAKKRKAEEQI
-145 SGIHV
+145 SGVPV

-158 KPRHYSPS
+158 KPRHYSPT
-166 LECKEEHEDRTELQE
+166 LECKEENEDRMDLQE
-181 DISVLESSSTPEEST
+181 EISVLQSNSAPGSQEGT
-196 PKSSEEIPH
+196 PKLSEETLH
-205 LGGQENSS
+205 SDGQENSR
-213 QRKDNYSSYQD
+213 QIKDTYSSYQD
-224 AMAKSL
+224 ATSKSL
-230 MNVGKVAKDAPSQKV
+230 INMGKLAKDAPSQTV

-260 SDDTGECYLIN
+260 SDDTEECYMIN
-271 SAEGKE
+271 SSEGKE
-277 KTAISDPKYCSSE
+277 KTVISDPKYCSSE

-305 SNFSEETS
+305 SNFSEETT
-313 VKPHVTQ
+313 VRPHVTQ
-320 KYIAEC
+320 KYIIEC
-326 NQPSI
+326 SQPSI

-340 EVEYGPCETVCDSE
+340 EVEFGPCETLCDSE
-354 TELRAPQEP
+354 TEPRAPQES
-363 HPDPFEK
+363 HSDLFEK
-370 RIQTLFPESE
+370 RTQNPFPESE
-380 EDDNECLSETTDVSV
+380 EDDNECLSETTEVSV
-395 ELDKTKGN
+395 ELEKTKGN

-455 SKHSPRPEKRE
+455 NKHSPRPEKRE

-550 KNQLESPKAG
+550 KSQLESPKAG
-560 QCHDQTHRTNLSK
+560 QCHDQTHRTNLVK

-578 QYSYRTS
+578 QYNYRTS
-585 QPVTSSR
+585 HPVTSSR
-592 GTLVKE
+592 ATLAKE

-616 FGKRTTAPVSQGRKT
+616 FGKRTTVPLAQGRKT

-701 QSLSAKG
+701 QSLSAK
-708 AEIEVD
+708 
-714 ENGTLDL
+714 
-721 SMKKNRSQDKVMPL
+721 
-735 TSSSTALPTPSSSPF
+735 
-750 KASSIL
+750 
-756 VNAAFYQALCEQE
+756 
-769 GWDTP
+769 
-774 INYSKTHGRKEEEK
+774 
-788 EFYKRFS
+788 
-795 SCHGKLFLECVGGLE
+795 
-810 ERNLLSCS
+810 
-818 HLIFQKDT
+818 KDP

-846 PKPKLHSRDLKKEL
+846 PKPKVHSRDLKKEL

-955 PVIGCDGQ
+955 PVVGCDGQ

-1033 LNAQTIKKGKIS
+1033 LNAQAIKKGKIS

-1052 LKASGGIESDE
+1052 LKASGGIEGDE

>member
-1 MVIQSTPCSVKIN
+1 M
-14 VFHSFHRISRSD
+14 
-26 PVVHPSPRSSS
+26 
-37 VSIGAVANPA
+37 
-47 RPGNSNLV
+47 
-55 DTHPQS
+55 DT
-61 LGEENEFED
+61 
-70 YLLNQASHLGLCDEF
+70 
-85 GPLESAHIFTWKHAK
+85 
-100 MDADG
+100 DG
-105 ENKKL
+105 EDKKL
-110 RTRSKGTKVQVD
+110 CTRSRGTKAHVD

-132 CSMAKKRKAEDQI
+132 SSMAKKRKAEEQI
-145 SGIHV
+145 LGVPV

-166 LECKEEHEDRTELQE
+166 VEGKGENEDNAELQDDNSLIKEEENITPAN
-181 DISVLESSSTPEEST
+181 SS
-196 PKSSEEIPH
+196 PH
-205 LGGQENSS
+205 LDVQENVH
-213 QRKDNYSSYQD
+213 QKKDNYTSYQNL
-224 AMAKSL
+224 MSTSL
-230 MNVGKVAKDAPSQKV
+230 ISFEKLEKDTQNHP
-245 AENLNDSGIQSLKTE
+245 ENDKLMDSSSQSLKIKNNNV
-260 SDDTGECYLIN
+260 DECYMIN
-271 SAEGKE
+271 SSAENDRIGV
-277 KTAISDPKYCSSE
+277 SDSQYCSSE
-290 ENESNSEIMDEWDSS
+290 DNESSSEILDNEWDSS

-313 VKPHVTQ
+313 LKLPLNKEYLVG
-320 KYIAEC
+320 C
-326 NQPSI
+326 NQQDI
-331 LEVPEIKKE
+331 LKAPGIKRE
-340 EVEYGPCETVCDSE
+340 ETDFENSEMVCDSE
-354 TELRAPQEP
+354 TVLQESRES
-363 HPDPFEK
+363 HVETFNS
-370 RIQTLFPESE
+370 RIQNPFPDSE
-380 EDDNECLSETTDVSV
+380 EDECLSEST
-395 ELDKTKGN
+395 ELSFDMDKTKQN

-408 QAIALQAEQGHV
+408 QAIALQAEQGHI
-420 FHSTYKEL
+420 FHSAYKEL
-428 DRFLLEHLAG
+428 DRFLLEHLTG
-438 ERRQTKVI
+438 ERRQAKVI
-446 DIGGRQIFS
+446 DLGGRPIFS
-455 SKHSPRPEKRE
+455 NKHLPRSEKRE

-537 PIAAAEKLAMSQE
+537 PIAAAEKMAMSQE
-550 KNQLESPKAG
+550 KNQLDSSKTG
-560 QCHDQTHRTNLSK
+560 QCHDPVHRTNLMK
-573 QPEVS
+573 QLELS
-578 QYSYRTS
+578 QYSCRS
-585 QPVTSSR
+585 AQPSPSLR
-592 GTLVKE
+592 ATLMREKE
-598 QEKFGKV
+598 KCGKV

-616 FGKRTTAPVSQGRKT
+616 FGKHTMVPTVQGQKPT
-631 PQFLESKHF
+631 QFLESKHF
-640 SNPVKFSNR
+640 SNPGKNFNR

-662 ANSYS
+662 ANSYG

-677 AAAAAILNLSTRCRE
+677 AAAAAILNLSTHCRE

-708 AEIEVD
+708 VDIEVD

-721 SMKKNRSQDKVMPL
+721 SMKKNRNQEKVTHL
-735 TSSSTALPTPSSSPF
+735 SSSTATVPTPSSSPF
-750 KASSIL
+750 KTGNIL
-756 VNAAFYQALCEQE
+756 KDPTN
-769 GWDTP
+769 
-774 INYSKTHGRKEEEK
+774 
-788 EFYKRFS
+788 
-795 SCHGKLFLECVGGLE
+795 
-810 ERNLLSCS
+810 CS
-818 HLIFQKDT
+818 ESL
-826 VSSPENMEEKKY
+826 EEKKHLGEV
-838 PGDVSIPS
+838 PVPS
-846 PKPKLHSRDLKKEL
+846 PKLKLHSRDLKKEL

-873 VTGNYASHRSVSGC
+873 VTGNYASHRSIFKEAYFPFLFPSVSGC

-933 ARKGGIKVT
+933 TRKGGLKVT

-955 PVIGCDGQ
+955 PVLGCDGQ

-988 SPVNGSS
+988 SPLNGSS
-995 LSWKL
+995 LPWKL

-1033 LNAQTIKKGKIS
+1033 LNAQALKKGKIS

-1052 LKASGGIESDE
+1052 LKASGGLENEE

-1157 MYSNLERDYSPEC
+1157 MYSNLERDYSPDC

>member
-1 MVIQSTPCSVKIN
+1 
-14 VFHSFHRISRSD
+14 
-26 PVVHPSPRSSS
+26 
-37 VSIGAVANPA
+37 
-47 RPGNSNLV
+47 
-55 DTHPQS
+55 
-61 LGEENEFED
+61 
-70 YLLNQASHLGLCDEF
+70 
-85 GPLESAHIFTWKHAK
+85 
-100 MDADG
+100 MDAEAED
-105 ENKKL
+105 KTL
-110 RTRSKGTKVQVD
+110 RTRSKGTEVPMD
-122 SIAQELSAYK
+122 SLIQELSVAYD
-132 CSMAKKRKAEDQI
+132 CSMAKKRRAEDPAL
-145 SGIHV
+145 GVPV

-158 KPRHYSPS
+158 KPRHYSPNADCQEDRS
-166 LECKEEHEDRTELQE
+166 DRTE
-181 DISVLESSSTPEEST
+181 DDGPLETHDHSTAEEVMIKPMDESLL
-196 PKSSEEIPH
+196 SAA
-205 LGGQENSS
+205 QENSS
-213 QRKDNYSSYQD
+213 RKEDRYSCYQELVV
-224 AMAKSL
+224 KSL
-230 MNVGKVAKDAPSQKV
+230 MHLGKFEKNVSVQTTS
-245 AENLNDSGIQSLKTE
+245 ENLNDSGIQSLKAE
-260 SDDTGECYLIN
+260 SDETDECFLIH
-271 SAEGKE
+271 
-277 KTAISDPKYCSSE
+277 SDDGRDKINDSQPPFCSSDD
-290 ENESNSEIMDEWDSS
+290 NESNSESAENGWDSG
-305 SNFSEETS
+305 SNFSEET
-313 VKPHVTQ
+313 KPPRVP
-320 KYIAEC
+320 KYVLTDHKKDL
-326 NQPSI
+326 
-331 LEVPEIKKE
+331 LEVPEIKTEGDKFI
-340 EVEYGPCETVCDSE
+340 PCENRCDSE
-354 TELRAPQEP
+354 TERKDPQNAHAEP
-363 HPDPFEK
+363 LDGNAQPSFPDVE
-370 RIQTLFPESE
+370 E
-380 EDDNECLSETTDVSV
+380 EDSKSLAVMTEESSDLE
-395 ELDKTKGN
+395 KAKGN

-408 QAIALQAEQGHV
+408 QAIALQAERGCV
-420 FHSTYKEL
+420 FHNTYKEL

-446 DIGGRQIFS
+446 DMSGRQIFNN
-455 SKHSPRPEKRE
+455 KHSPRPEKRE

-537 PIAAAEKLAMSQE
+537 PIAAAEKLAMSQD
-550 KNQLESPKAG
+550 KNQLDSPQTG
-560 QCHDQTHRTNLSK
+560 QCPDQAHRTSLVK
-573 QPEVS
+573 QIEFNIPSQAITSPRATVS
-578 QYSYRTS
+578 
-585 QPVTSSR
+585 
-592 GTLVKE
+592 KE

-616 FGKRTTAPVSQGRKT
+616 FGKRPLIQTVQGRKT
-631 PQFLESKHF
+631 PPFPESKHF
-640 SNPVKFSNR
+640 SNPVKFPNR
-649 LPSASAHTQSPCH
+649 LPSAGAHTQSPGR
-662 ANSYS
+662 ASSYS

-692 AAEILSNKP
+692 ATDILSNKP
-701 QSLSAKG
+701 QSLHAKG

-721 SMKKNRSQDKVMPL
+721 SMKKNRILDKAAPL
-735 TSSSTALPTPSSSPF
+735 TSSNTSIPTPSSSPF
-750 KASSIL
+750 KTSSIL
-756 VNAAFYQALCEQE
+756 VNAAFYQALCDQE

-774 INYSKTHGRKEEEK
+774 INYSKTHGKTEEEK
-788 EFYKRFS
+788 E
-795 SCHGKLFLECVGGLE
+795 
-810 ERNLLSCS
+810 
-818 HLIFQKDT
+818 KDP
-826 VSSPENMEEKKY
+826 VSSLENLEEKKF
-838 PGDVSIPS
+838 PGEASIPS
-846 PKPKLHSRDLKKEL
+846 PKPKLHARDLKKEL

-933 ARKGGIKVT
+933 ARKGGVKMT

-988 SPVNGSS
+988 NPLNGAS

-1033 LNAQTIKKGKIS
+1033 LNAQAIKKGKVS

-1052 LKASGGIESDE
+1052 LKATGGIESDE

>member
-1 MVIQSTPCSVKIN
+1 
-14 VFHSFHRISRSD
+14 
-26 PVVHPSPRSSS
+26 
-37 VSIGAVANPA
+37 
-47 RPGNSNLV
+47 
-55 DTHPQS
+55 
-61 LGEENEFED
+61 
-70 YLLNQASHLGLCDEF
+70 
-85 GPLESAHIFTWKHAK
+85 
-100 MDADG
+100 MDAETED
-105 ENKKL
+105 KTL
-110 RTRSKGTKVQVD
+110 RTRSKGTKVPID
-122 SIAQELSAYK
+122 SLIQELRVSPPKVASQLCLQEAIVSLHQASNFCDVCAAHD
-132 CSMAKKRKAEDQI
+132 CSMAKKRRAAEQAL
-145 SGIHV
+145 GVPV

-158 KPRHYSPS
+158 KPRHYSPHVDCRE
-166 LECKEEHEDRTELQE
+166 ECDDRTEAEEE
-181 DISVLESSSTPEEST
+181 DGLPEASDHT
-196 PKSSEEIPH
+196 ASEETMIKPMDEH
-205 LGGQENSS
+205 LHSTAQENSNGKED
-213 QRKDNYSSYQD
+213 RYGCYRELVV
-224 AMAKSL
+224 KSL
-230 MNVGKVAKDAPSQKV
+230 MHLGKFENNMSVQTVS
-245 AENLNDSGIQSLKTE
+245 ENLNGSGLQCVQAE
-260 SDDTGECYLIN
+260 SDEADEHFVVH
-271 SAEGKE
+271 SDDGKE
-277 KTAISDPKYCSSE
+277 KINDPQLRFCSSDDS
-290 ENESNSEIMDEWDSS
+290 ESNSESAENGWDSG
-305 SNFSEETS
+305 SNLSEET
-313 VKPHVTQ
+313 KPHRVP
-320 KYIAEC
+320 KYILVDDRKDLLGA
-326 NQPSI
+326 
-331 LEVPEIKKE
+331 PEIKTEGDKFLS
-340 EVEYGPCETVCDSE
+340 CENTCDPE
-354 TELRAPQEP
+354 TERRDPQNTRVEP
-363 HPDPFEK
+363 LDGTGQP
-370 RIQTLFPESE
+370 SCAGVE
-380 EDDNECLSETTDVSV
+380 EDGNGSLAAMREESLDLEKAKGSLSV
-395 ELDKTKGN
+395 
-403 LSLLE
+403 LE
-408 QAIALQAEQGHV
+408 QAIALQAERGCV
-420 FHSTYKEL
+420 FHNTYKEL

-446 DIGGRQIFS
+446 DMGGRQILN

-537 PIAAAEKLAMSQE
+537 PIAAAEKLAMSQD
-550 KNQLESPKAG
+550 KSQLDSPKSG
-560 QCHDQTHRTNLSK
+560 QCPDQVHRTSLVK
-573 QPEVS
+573 QIEFNFRSQAITSPRATVS
-578 QYSYRTS
+578 
-585 QPVTSSR
+585 
-592 GTLVKE
+592 KE

-616 FGKRTTAPVSQGRKT
+616 FGKRPLVQTGQGRKT
-631 PQFLESKHF
+631 PPFPESKHF
-640 SNPVKFSNR
+640 SNPGKFPNR
-649 LPSASAHTQSPCH
+649 LPSAGAHTQSPCR
-662 ANSYS
+662 ASSYG

-677 AAAAAILNLSTRCRE
+677 AATAAILNLSTRCRE
-692 AAEILSNKP
+692 TADILSNKP
-701 QSLSAKG
+701 QSLHAKK
-708 AEIEVD
+708 D
-714 ENGTLDL
+714 
-721 SMKKNRSQDKVMPL
+721 P
-735 TSSSTALPTPSSSPF
+735 
-750 KASSIL
+750 ASS
-756 VNAAFYQALCEQE
+756 
-769 GWDTP
+769 
-774 INYSKTHGRKEEEK
+774 
-788 EFYKRFS
+788 
-795 SCHGKLFLECVGGLE
+795 LE
-810 ERNLLSCS
+810 NL
-818 HLIFQKDT
+818 
-826 VSSPENMEEKKY
+826 EEKKF
-838 PGDVSIPS
+838 PGEASIPS
-846 PKPKLHSRDLKKEL
+846 PKPKLHARDLKKEL

-933 ARKGGIKVT
+933 ARKGGVKMT

-988 SPVNGSS
+988 NPVNGAP

-1033 LNAQTIKKGKIS
+1033 LNAQAIKKGKVS

-1052 LKASGGIESDE
+1052 LKATGGIESDE

-1157 MYSNLERDYSPEC
+1157 MYSNLERDSSPEC

>member
-1 MVIQSTPCSVKIN
+1 
-14 VFHSFHRISRSD
+14 
-26 PVVHPSPRSSS
+26 
-37 VSIGAVANPA
+37 
-47 RPGNSNLV
+47 
-55 DTHPQS
+55 
-61 LGEENEFED
+61 
-70 YLLNQASHLGLCDEF
+70 
-85 GPLESAHIFTWKHAK
+85 
-100 MDADG
+100 MDAEAED
-105 ENKKL
+105 KTL
-110 RTRSKGTKVQVD
+110 RTCSKRTEVPMD
-122 SIAQELSAYK
+122 SLIQELSVAYD
-132 CSMAKKRKAEDQI
+132 CSMAKKRRAEEQVL
-145 SGIHV
+145 GVPV

-158 KPRHYSPS
+158 KPRHYSPDMDCKGEQDDRNEDDGPLDTSEHSIEEGIIIKPMDNTLHSHAQEHS
-166 LECKEEHEDRTELQE
+166 LRKEDPYTCYPELT
-181 DISVLESSSTPEEST
+181 V
-196 PKSSEEIPH
+196 
-205 LGGQENSS
+205 
-213 QRKDNYSSYQD
+213 
-224 AMAKSL
+224 KSL
-230 MNVGKVAKDAPSQKV
+230 MHVGKFEKNMTTNIVS
-245 AENLNDSGIQSLKTE
+245 ENLNDSGIQSLKAE
-260 SDDTGECYLIN
+260 SEEADEYFLIPSDDGRNQVDGSQPPFCPSDN
-271 SAEGKE
+271 S
-277 KTAISDPKYCSSE
+277 
-290 ENESNSEIMDEWDSS
+290 ESNSESAENGWDSG
-305 SNFSEETS
+305 SNLSEDT
-313 VKPHVTQ
+313 KPHTGP
-320 KYIAEC
+320 KYTLADNKKDLMDVPAVKAEGDKLVPYESKGDSDSDGRDPQ
-326 NQPSI
+326 NPRVRPLDVRSQP
-331 LEVPEIKKE
+331 LLPEAE
-340 EVEYGPCETVCDSE
+340 
-354 TELRAPQEP
+354 
-363 HPDPFEK
+363 
-370 RIQTLFPESE
+370 E
-380 EDDNECLSETTDVSV
+380 EDGKSPATVTEEPGDLEKPQGNLRLLEKAIAVQAERGCGLHHMYG
-395 ELDKTKGN
+395 ELD
-403 LSLLE
+403 
-408 QAIALQAEQGHV
+408 H
-420 FHSTYKEL
+420 
-428 DRFLLEHLAG
+428 FLLDHLAR
-438 ERRQTKVI
+438 ERKHSKVA
-446 DIGGRQIFS
+446 DIGGRQIFN

-537 PIAAAEKLAMSQE
+537 PIAAAEKLAMSQD
-550 KNQLESPKAG
+550 KNQLDSS
-560 QCHDQTHRTNLSK
+560 QTRHCSDLTHRTSLVK
-573 QPEVS
+573 QIEFNFRSQAITSPRVTVS
-578 QYSYRTS
+578 
-585 QPVTSSR
+585 
-592 GTLVKE
+592 KE

-616 FGKRTTAPVSQGRKT
+616 FGKRPLIQTGQGQKT
-631 PQFLESKHF
+631 PPFPESKPF
-640 SNPVKFSNR
+640 SNPVKFPNR
-649 LPSASAHTQSPCH
+649 LPSAGAHTQRTGRAS
-662 ANSYS
+662 SYG

-692 AAEILSNKP
+692 AADILSNKP
-701 QSLSAKG
+701 QSLHAKG

-721 SMKKNRSQDKVMPL
+721 SMKKNRIPDKATPL
-735 TSSSTALPTPSSSPF
+735 TSSSTTIPTPSSSPF

-756 VNAAFYQALCEQE
+756 VNAAFYQALCDQE

-774 INYSKTHGRKEEEK
+774 INYSKTHGKAEEEK
-788 EFYKRFS
+788 EKDPMNS
-795 SCHGKLFLECVGGLE
+795 LE
-810 ERNLLSCS
+810 NL
-818 HLIFQKDT
+818 
-826 VSSPENMEEKKY
+826 EEKKF
-838 PGDVSIPS
+838 PGEPSMPS
-846 PKPKLHSRDLKKEL
+846 PKPKLHTRDLKKEL

-933 ARKGGIKVT
+933 ARKGGVKVT
-942 PTKEEKEDPELKC
+942 PAKEEKEDPELKC

-988 SPVNGSS
+988 NPLSGGP

-1033 LNAQTIKKGKIS
+1033 LNAQVLKKGKIS

-1052 LKASGGIESDE
+1052 LKATGGIEGDE

-1136 LPQMGPISEQ
+1136 LPQMGPINEQ

>member
-1 MVIQSTPCSVKIN
+1 
-14 VFHSFHRISRSD
+14 
-26 PVVHPSPRSSS
+26 
-37 VSIGAVANPA
+37 
-47 RPGNSNLV
+47 
-55 DTHPQS
+55 
-61 LGEENEFED
+61 
-70 YLLNQASHLGLCDEF
+70 
-85 GPLESAHIFTWKHAK
+85 
-100 MDADG
+100 MDADA
-105 ENKKL
+105 EDKTL
-110 RTRSKGTKVQVD
+110 CTRSKGTKVPMD
-122 SIAQELSAYK
+122 SLIQELSAAYD
-132 CSMAKKRKAEDQI
+132 CSMTKKRRAEEQAL
-145 SGIHV
+145 GVPV

-158 KPRHYSPS
+158 KPRHYSPNID
-166 LECKEEHEDRTELQE
+166 CKEEYDHKTEAEEDDGL
-181 DISVLESSSTPEEST
+181 LETNDHPT
-196 PKSSEEIPH
+196 TEEIMIEPMDDNLH
-205 LGGQENSS
+205 STAQENSS
-213 QRKDNYSSYQD
+213 GKEDRYGCCQEL
-224 AMAKSL
+224 MVKSL
-230 MNVGKVAKDAPSQKV
+230 MHLGKFEKNTSVQTIN
-245 AENLNDSGIQSLKTE
+245 ENLNDSGIQSLKAE
-260 SDDTGECYLIN
+260 SDEVDECFMIH
-271 SAEGKE
+271 SDDGKD
-277 KTAISDPKYCSSE
+277 KIKDSQLRFCSSDD
-290 ENESNSEIMDEWDSS
+290 NESNSESAENGWDSG
-305 SNFSEETS
+305 SNFSEET
-313 VKPHVTQ
+313 KPHRVP
-320 KYIAEC
+320 KYILVD
-326 NQPSI
+326 NRKDL
-331 LEVPEIKKE
+331 LEVPEIKTEGDK
-340 EVEYGPCETVCDSE
+340 YISCENMCDSE
-354 TELRAPQEP
+354 TERRDSQSAHMEP
-363 HPDPFEK
+363 LDGKAQPS
-370 RIQTLFPESE
+370 FPGTED
-380 EDDNECLSETTDVSV
+380 DDNECLAAMTEESV
-395 ELDKTKGN
+395 DLEKAKGN

-408 QAIALQAEQGHV
+408 QAIALQAEQGCV
-420 FHSTYKEL
+420 FHNTYKDL

-446 DIGGRQIFS
+446 DIGGRQIFNN
-455 SKHSPRPEKRE
+455 KHSPRPEKRE

-537 PIAAAEKLAMSQE
+537 PIAAAEKLAMSQD
-550 KNQLESPKAG
+550 KNQLDSPKTG
-560 QCHDQTHRTNLSK
+560 QCPDQVHRTSLVK
-573 QPEVS
+573 QIEFNFRSQAITSPRATVS
-578 QYSYRTS
+578 
-585 QPVTSSR
+585 
-592 GTLVKE
+592 KE

-616 FGKRTTAPVSQGRKT
+616 FGKRSIIQTGQGRKT
-631 PQFLESKHF
+631 PPFPESKHF
-640 SNPVKFSNR
+640 SNPGKFPNR
-649 LPSASAHTQSPCH
+649 LPSAGAHTQSPCR
-662 ANSYS
+662 ASSYS

-692 AAEILSNKP
+692 AADILSNKP
-701 QSLSAKG
+701 QSLHAKKDP
-708 AEIEVD
+708 VNSL
-714 ENGTLDL
+714 ENL
-721 SMKKNRSQDKVMPL
+721 
-735 TSSSTALPTPSSSPF
+735 
-750 KASSIL
+750 
-756 VNAAFYQALCEQE
+756 
-769 GWDTP
+769 
-774 INYSKTHGRKEEEK
+774 
-788 EFYKRFS
+788 
-795 SCHGKLFLECVGGLE
+795 
-810 ERNLLSCS
+810 
-818 HLIFQKDT
+818 
-826 VSSPENMEEKKY
+826 EEKKF
-838 PGDVSIPS
+838 PGEAAIPS
-846 PKPKLHSRDLKKEL
+846 PKPKLHARDLKKEL

-933 ARKGGIKVT
+933 ARKGGVKMT

-988 SPVNGSS
+988 NPLSGAP

-1000 NKQELPHCPLPGCNG
+1000 SKQELPHCPLPGCNG

-1033 LNAQTIKKGKIS
+1033 LNAQAIKKGKVS

-1052 LKASGGIESDE
+1052 LKATGGIESDE

>member
-1 MVIQSTPCSVKIN
+1 
-14 VFHSFHRISRSD
+14 
-26 PVVHPSPRSSS
+26 
-37 VSIGAVANPA
+37 
-47 RPGNSNLV
+47 
-55 DTHPQS
+55 
-61 LGEENEFED
+61 
-70 YLLNQASHLGLCDEF
+70 
-85 GPLESAHIFTWKHAK
+85 
-100 MDADG
+100 
-105 ENKKL
+105 
-110 RTRSKGTKVQVD
+110 
-122 SIAQELSAYK
+122 
-132 CSMAKKRKAEDQI
+132 MAKKRRAEEQA
-145 SGIHV
+145 SGVPI

-158 KPRHYSPS
+158 KPRHYSPTVG
-166 LECKEEHEDRTELQE
+166 CKEETEEQIELEDDNSLLETNGHS
-181 DISVLESSSTPEEST
+181 ISEESVRISTNGPLHFSGQESSTR
-196 PKSSEEIPH
+196 
-205 LGGQENSS
+205 S
-213 QRKDNYSSYQD
+213 QDGYASYQD
-224 AMAKSL
+224 VEVKSRL
-230 MNVGKVAKDAPSQKV
+230 MNLGKLEKDAAAQTV
-245 AENLNDSGIQSLKTE
+245 TENLNDRGIQPLKTE
-260 SDDTGECYLIN
+260 IDSVDECYLIRPP
-271 SAEGKE
+271 ERRGKMDDPCPPYGS
-277 KTAISDPKYCSSE
+277 SDD
-290 ENESNSEIMDEWDSS
+290 NESNSEVMENGWDTSS
-305 SNFSEETS
+305 TFSEETP
-313 VKPHVTQ
+313 VRPNAGQQYLQGGHQ
-320 KYIAEC
+320 KDSLDI
-326 NQPSI
+326 
-331 LEVPEIKKE
+331 PEIKSEGEKFL
-340 EVEYGPCETVCDSE
+340 CRETVCDSKS
-354 TELRAPQEP
+354 ELRHSRDSHLES
-363 HPDPFEK
+363 FEK
-370 RIQTLFPESE
+370 RVQNPFPECE
-380 EDDNECLSETTDVSV
+380 EDDNESLSVTTEESV
-395 ELDKTKGN
+395 DLDKTKGN
-403 LSLLE
+403 LTLLE
-408 QAIALQAEQGHV
+408 QAIALQAEPSHG

-428 DRFLLEHLAG
+428 DRFLLEHLVG
-438 ERRQTKVI
+438 ERRQTKVM
-446 DIGGRQIFS
+446 DIGGRQMYH
-455 SKHSPRPEKRE
+455 SKHSPRSEKRE

-528 NTHRSLSGC
+528 NTHR
-537 PIAAAEKLAMSQE
+537 
-550 KNQLESPKAG
+550 
-560 QCHDQTHRTNLSK
+560 RTNLVK
-573 QPEVS
+573 QLELS
-578 QYSYRTS
+578 QFSFRSS
-585 QPVTSSR
+585 QVVTSPR
-592 GTLVKE
+592 AHLTKE

-616 FGKRTTAPVSQGRKT
+616 FGKHTLGPTVPGRKT
-631 PQFLESKHF
+631 PQYPESKHF

-721 SMKKNRSQDKVMPL
+721 SMKKNRVQEKATTL
-735 TSSSTALPTPSSSPF
+735 TPSDTSAPTPSSSPF
-750 KASSIL
+750 KTSSIL

-774 INYSKTHGRKEEEK
+774 INYSKTHAKKEEEK
-788 EFYKRFS
+788 E
-795 SCHGKLFLECVGGLE
+795 
-810 ERNLLSCS
+810 
-818 HLIFQKDT
+818 KDAT
-826 VSSPENMEEKKY
+826 RSPENLEEKKY
-838 PGDVSIPS
+838 PGEVSIPS
-846 PKPKLHSRDLKKEL
+846 PKSRIHARDLKKEL

-942 PTKEEKEDPELKC
+942 PTKEDKEDPELKC

-988 SPVNGSS
+988 NPLNGSS

-1033 LNAQTIKKGKIS
+1033 LNAQAIKKGKIS

-1146 NFEAYVNTLTD
+1146 NFEAYVSTLTD
-1157 MYSNLERDYSPEC
+1157 MYSNLERNYSPEC

>member
-1 MVIQSTPCSVKIN
+1 
-14 VFHSFHRISRSD
+14 
-26 PVVHPSPRSSS
+26 
-37 VSIGAVANPA
+37 
-47 RPGNSNLV
+47 
-55 DTHPQS
+55 
-61 LGEENEFED
+61 
-70 YLLNQASHLGLCDEF
+70 
-85 GPLESAHIFTWKHAK
+85 
-100 MDADG
+100 
-105 ENKKL
+105 
-110 RTRSKGTKVQVD
+110 
-122 SIAQELSAYK
+122 
-132 CSMAKKRKAEDQI
+132 MAKKRKAEEQV
-145 SGIHV
+145 SGVPV

-166 LECKEEHEDRTELQE
+166 VECKEENEDRTELQE
-181 DISVLESSSTPEEST
+181 EISVLESSSTP
-196 PKSSEEIPH
+196 
-205 LGGQENSS
+205 
-213 QRKDNYSSYQD
+213 D
-224 AMAKSL
+224 
-230 MNVGKVAKDAPSQKV
+230 
-245 AENLNDSGIQSLKTE
+245 
-260 SDDTGECYLIN
+260 
-271 SAEGKE
+271 
-277 KTAISDPKYCSSE
+277 
-290 ENESNSEIMDEWDSS
+290 
-305 SNFSEETS
+305 
-313 VKPHVTQ
+313 
-320 KYIAEC
+320 
-326 NQPSI
+326 
-331 LEVPEIKKE
+331 
-340 EVEYGPCETVCDSE
+340 
-354 TELRAPQEP
+354 
-363 HPDPFEK
+363 
-370 RIQTLFPESE
+370 
-380 EDDNECLSETTDVSV
+380 
-395 ELDKTKGN
+395 
-403 LSLLE
+403 
-408 QAIALQAEQGHV
+408 
-420 FHSTYKEL
+420 
-428 DRFLLEHLAG
+428 
-438 ERRQTKVI
+438 
-446 DIGGRQIFS
+446 
-455 SKHSPRPEKRE
+455 SPRPEKRE

-560 QCHDQTHRTNLSK
+560 QCHDQTHRTNLAK

-578 QYSYRTS
+578 QYNYRTS

-592 GTLVKE
+592 ATLVKE

-616 FGKRTTAPVSQGRKT
+616 FGKRTTAPVAQGRKT

-701 QSLSAKG
+701 QSLSAK
-708 AEIEVD
+708 
-714 ENGTLDL
+714 
-721 SMKKNRSQDKVMPL
+721 
-735 TSSSTALPTPSSSPF
+735 
-750 KASSIL
+750 
-756 VNAAFYQALCEQE
+756 
-769 GWDTP
+769 
-774 INYSKTHGRKEEEK
+774 
-788 EFYKRFS
+788 
-795 SCHGKLFLECVGGLE
+795 
-810 ERNLLSCS
+810 
-818 HLIFQKDT
+818 KDAVT
-826 VSSPENMEEKKY
+826 SPENMEEKKY

-1033 LNAQTIKKGKIS
+1033 LNAQAIKKGKIS

>member
-1 MVIQSTPCSVKIN
+1 C
-14 VFHSFHRISRSD
+14 
-26 PVVHPSPRSSS
+26 
-37 VSIGAVANPA
+37 
-47 RPGNSNLV
+47 
-55 DTHPQS
+55 
-61 LGEENEFED
+61 
-70 YLLNQASHLGLCDEF
+70 
-85 GPLESAHIFTWKHAK
+85 
-100 MDADG
+100 
-105 ENKKL
+105 
-110 RTRSKGTKVQVD
+110 
-122 SIAQELSAYK
+122 SAYK
-132 CSMAKKRKAEDQI
+132 CSMAKRKAEDQMSSI
-145 SGIHV
+145 PV

-158 KPRHYSPS
+158 KPRHYSPN
-166 LECKEEHEDRTELQE
+166 LECKEENEDRTDLHEENSL
-181 DISVLESSSTPEEST
+181 LKSSSTPEEST
-196 PKSSEEIPH
+196 PKSSEETPH
-205 LGGQENSS
+205 TGGQENFT
-213 QRKDNYSSYQD
+213 QRKDNYTSYED

-230 MNVGKVAKDAPSQKV
+230 TSLGKLAKDVTSQTV

-260 SDDTGECYLIN
+260 SDDTDECYMTN

-290 ENESNSEIMDEWDSS
+290 ENESNSEIMDNEWDSS
-305 SNFSEETS
+305 SSFSEETN
-313 VKPHVTQ
+313 VNPHVTQ
-320 KYIAEC
+320 KYIVEC
-326 NQPSI
+326 NQPGI
-331 LEVPEIKKE
+331 LEVTEIKKE
-340 EVEYGPCETVCDSE
+340 EVEFAPCETVCDTE
-354 TELRAPQEP
+354 TELRVPQES
-363 HPDPFEK
+363 HPEPFQK
-370 RIQTLFPESE
+370 RIQNSFPESE
-380 EDDNECLSETTDVSV
+380 EDENECLSETTEVSV
-395 ELDKTKGN
+395 ELGKAKGN

-455 SKHSPRPEKRE
+455 NKHSPRPEKRE

-550 KNQLESPKAG
+550 KNQLDSPKAG
-560 QCHDQTHRTNLSK
+560 QCHDQTHRTNLTK

-578 QYSYRTS
+578 QYNYRAL

-592 GTLVKE
+592 ATLVKE

-616 FGKRTTAPVSQGRKT
+616 FGKRTTPPVAQGRKT

-750 KASSIL
+750 KPSSIL

-788 EFYKRFS
+788 E
-795 SCHGKLFLECVGGLE
+795 
-810 ERNLLSCS
+810 
-818 HLIFQKDT
+818 KDP
-826 VSSPENMEEKKY
+826 VNAMENMEEKKY

-933 ARKGGIKVT
+933 ARKGGIKMT

-995 LSWKL
+995 LSWKM

-1033 LNAQTIKKGKIS
+1033 LNAQAIKKGKIS

>member
-1 MVIQSTPCSVKIN
+1 
-14 VFHSFHRISRSD
+14 
-26 PVVHPSPRSSS
+26 
-37 VSIGAVANPA
+37 
-47 RPGNSNLV
+47 
-55 DTHPQS
+55 
-61 LGEENEFED
+61 
-70 YLLNQASHLGLCDEF
+70 
-85 GPLESAHIFTWKHAK
+85 
-100 MDADG
+100 
-105 ENKKL
+105 
-110 RTRSKGTKVQVD
+110 
-122 SIAQELSAYK
+122 
-132 CSMAKKRKAEDQI
+132 MAKKRKAEDQI
-145 SGIHV
+145 SGVPV

-166 LECKEEHEDRTELQE
+166 LECKEENEDRTELQE

-196 PKSSEEIPH
+196 TKSSEETLH

-224 AMAKSL
+224 AVAKSL
-230 MNVGKVAKDAPSQKV
+230 MNMGKVAKDAPSQAV

-260 SDDTGECYLIN
+260 SDDADECYLIS

-290 ENESNSEIMDEWDSS
+290 ENESNSEIMDNEWDSS

-320 KYIAEC
+320 KYIVEC

-340 EVEYGPCETVCDSE
+340 EVEYGPCETLCDSE

-363 HPDPFEK
+363 HSDPFEK
-370 RIQTLFPESE
+370 RIQNLFPESE

-560 QCHDQTHRTNLSK
+560 QCHDQTHRTNLAK
-573 QPEVS
+573 QSELS
-578 QYSYRTS
+578 QFSYRAS

-592 GTLVKE
+592 GTLGKE

-616 FGKRTTAPVSQGRKT
+616 FGKRTTAPVTQGRKT

-701 QSLSAKG
+701 QSLSAK
-708 AEIEVD
+708 
-714 ENGTLDL
+714 
-721 SMKKNRSQDKVMPL
+721 
-735 TSSSTALPTPSSSPF
+735 
-750 KASSIL
+750 
-756 VNAAFYQALCEQE
+756 
-769 GWDTP
+769 
-774 INYSKTHGRKEEEK
+774 
-788 EFYKRFS
+788 
-795 SCHGKLFLECVGGLE
+795 
-810 ERNLLSCS
+810 
-818 HLIFQKDT
+818 KDP

>member
-1 MVIQSTPCSVKIN
+1 MTQSLQKKL
-14 VFHSFHRISRSD
+14 
-26 PVVHPSPRSSS
+26 SSS
-37 VSIGAVANPA
+37 LEYHRVSLHTTQRHKHWTNLAHPCFILHHCFPDVSA
-47 RPGNSNLV
+47 RGR
-55 DTHPQS
+55 T
-61 LGEENEFED
+61 
-70 YLLNQASHLGLCDEF
+70 
-85 GPLESAHIFTWKHAK
+85 KAK
-100 MDADG
+100 RHTMDADG
-105 ENKKL
+105 EDKKL
-110 RTRSKGTKVQVD
+110 RTRTRGTKAHVD
-122 SIAQELSAYK
+122 SIAQELSAFK
-132 CSMAKKRKAEDQI
+132 SSIAKKRKAEEHI
-145 SGIHV
+145 SGVPV

-166 LECKEEHEDRTELQE
+166 EEGKGENENKVELQ
-181 DISVLESSSTPEEST
+181 DDSNVLKAEESILT
-196 PKSSEEIPH
+196 PPKGAPPNLDVQGSAHQKKENYTNYQDLMTKSLFNFEKIAKDTPNHPENNKETNNGTPS
-205 LGGQENSS
+205 LNTENSNI
-213 QRKDNYSSYQD
+213 D
-224 AMAKSL
+224 
-230 MNVGKVAKDAPSQKV
+230 
-245 AENLNDSGIQSLKTE
+245 
-260 SDDTGECYLIN
+260 ECYMINALI
-271 SAEGKE
+271 GKD
-277 KTAISDPKYCSSE
+277 KIDVSDPQYCSSE
-290 ENESNSEIMDEWDSS
+290 DNESSSEMLDNEWDSS

-313 VKPHVTQ
+313 IKLPVNK
-320 KYIAEC
+320 KYIVGC
-326 NQPSI
+326 NQQDALKVPGVKKREKVD
-331 LEVPEIKKE
+331 LENS
-340 EVEYGPCETVCDSE
+340 ETVCDSE
-354 TELRAPQEP
+354 TGLQGSQELCIR
-363 HPDPFEK
+363 PFNKGTENP
-370 RIQTLFPESE
+370 FPESE
-380 EDDNECLSETTDVSV
+380 EDECLSENTEVSFD
-395 ELDKTKGN
+395 LDKTKQN

-408 QAIALQAEQGHV
+408 QAIALQAEQGHI

-438 ERRQTKVI
+438 ERRQAKVI
-446 DIGGRQIFS
+446 ELGGRPIY
-455 SKHSPRPEKRE
+455 KHLPRPEKRE

-537 PIAAAEKLAMSQE
+537 PIAAAEKMAMSQE
-550 KNQLESPKAG
+550 KSQQDSPKMG
-560 QCHDQTHRTNLSK
+560 QCHDQVHRTNLAK
-573 QPEVS
+573 QLELS
-578 QYSYRTS
+578 QFHCRSA
-585 QPVTSSR
+585 QPIPSPRATFTR
-592 GTLVKE
+592 E
-598 QEKFGKV
+598 QEKCGKV

-616 FGKRTTAPVSQGRKT
+616 FGKCTMMPTAQGQKPMQI
-631 PQFLESKHF
+631 PQSKHF
-640 SNPVKFSNR
+640 SNPGKFSHR

-662 ANSYS
+662 ANSYG

-677 AAAAAILNLSTRCRE
+677 AAAAAILNLSTHCRE
-692 AAEILSNKP
+692 AAEIHSNKP

-708 AEIEVD
+708 ADIEVD

-721 SMKKNRSQDKVMPL
+721 SMKKNRTQDKFIPL
-735 TSSSTALPTPSSSPF
+735 TSSTTMVPTPSSSPF
-750 KASSIL
+750 KSGSIL
-756 VNAAFYQALCEQE
+756 VNATFYQALCEKE

-774 INYSKTHGRKEEEK
+774 INYSKSQGRKEEEK
-788 EFYKRFS
+788 E
-795 SCHGKLFLECVGGLE
+795 
-810 ERNLLSCS
+810 
-818 HLIFQKDT
+818 KDP
-826 VSSPENMEEKKY
+826 VNCPENLEEKKLS
-838 PGDVSIPS
+838 GDVSAPS
-846 PKPKLHSRDLKKEL
+846 PKHKLHSRDLKKEL

-933 ARKGGIKVT
+933 ARKGGLKVT

-955 PVIGCDGQ
+955 PVLGCDGQ

-978 CPLAAKRQKE
+978 CPMAAKRQKE
-988 SPVNGSS
+988 SPLNGSS
-995 LSWKL
+995 LPWKL

-1033 LNAQTIKKGKIS
+1033 LNAQALKKSKIS

-1052 LKASGGIESDE
+1052 LKASGGLENEE

-1157 MYSNLERDYSPEC
+1157 MYSNLEQDYSPDC

>member
-1 MVIQSTPCSVKIN
+1 
-14 VFHSFHRISRSD
+14 
-26 PVVHPSPRSSS
+26 
-37 VSIGAVANPA
+37 
-47 RPGNSNLV
+47 
-55 DTHPQS
+55 
-61 LGEENEFED
+61 
-70 YLLNQASHLGLCDEF
+70 
-85 GPLESAHIFTWKHAK
+85 
-100 MDADG
+100 
-105 ENKKL
+105 
-110 RTRSKGTKVQVD
+110 
-122 SIAQELSAYK
+122 
-132 CSMAKKRKAEDQI
+132 MAKKRKAEEQI
-145 SGIHV
+145 SGVPV

-166 LECKEEHEDRTELQE
+166 LECKEENEDRTDLQE
-181 DISVLESSSTPEEST
+181 DICVLESSSTP
-196 PKSSEEIPH
+196 
-205 LGGQENSS
+205 
-213 QRKDNYSSYQD
+213 D
-224 AMAKSL
+224 
-230 MNVGKVAKDAPSQKV
+230 
-245 AENLNDSGIQSLKTE
+245 
-260 SDDTGECYLIN
+260 
-271 SAEGKE
+271 
-277 KTAISDPKYCSSE
+277 
-290 ENESNSEIMDEWDSS
+290 
-305 SNFSEETS
+305 
-313 VKPHVTQ
+313 
-320 KYIAEC
+320 
-326 NQPSI
+326 
-331 LEVPEIKKE
+331 
-340 EVEYGPCETVCDSE
+340 
-354 TELRAPQEP
+354 
-363 HPDPFEK
+363 
-370 RIQTLFPESE
+370 
-380 EDDNECLSETTDVSV
+380 
-395 ELDKTKGN
+395 
-403 LSLLE
+403 
-408 QAIALQAEQGHV
+408 
-420 FHSTYKEL
+420 
-428 DRFLLEHLAG
+428 
-438 ERRQTKVI
+438 
-446 DIGGRQIFS
+446 
-455 SKHSPRPEKRE
+455 SPRPEKRE

-537 PIAAAEKLAMSQE
+537 PIAAAEKLAISQE

-560 QCHDQTHRTNLSK
+560 QCQDQTHRTNLTK
-573 QPEVS
+573 QPEVA
-578 QYSYRTS
+578 QYHYRTS

-592 GTLVKE
+592 AILMKE

-616 FGKRTTAPVSQGRKT
+616 FGKRTVAPVAQGRKT

-640 SNPVKFSNR
+640 SNPAKFSNR

-701 QSLSAKG
+701 QSLSAK
-708 AEIEVD
+708 
-714 ENGTLDL
+714 
-721 SMKKNRSQDKVMPL
+721 
-735 TSSSTALPTPSSSPF
+735 
-750 KASSIL
+750 
-756 VNAAFYQALCEQE
+756 
-769 GWDTP
+769 
-774 INYSKTHGRKEEEK
+774 
-788 EFYKRFS
+788 
-795 SCHGKLFLECVGGLE
+795 
-810 ERNLLSCS
+810 
-818 HLIFQKDT
+818 KDP
-826 VSSPENMEEKKY
+826 VSSPENTEEKKY

-942 PTKEEKEDPELKC
+942 PTKEEKEDSELKC

-1033 LNAQTIKKGKIS
+1033 LNAQAIKKGKIS

-1157 MYSNLERDYSPEC
+1157 MYSNLEQDYSPEC

>member
-1 MVIQSTPCSVKIN
+1 MFLTECDLTGIPEK
-14 VFHSFHRISRSD
+14 RIGGSG
-26 PVVHPSPRSSS
+26 PVLQPGPRSSS
-37 VSIGAVANPA
+37 TRTGAVVNPA
-47 RPGNSNLV
+47 RPGDSDLL
-55 DTHPQS
+55 DTCTDS
-61 LGEENEFED
+61 LGE
-70 YLLNQASHLGLCDEF
+70 
-85 GPLESAHIFTWKHAK
+85 
-100 MDADG
+100 
-105 ENKKL
+105 
-110 RTRSKGTKVQVD
+110 VQVD

-132 CSMAKKRKAEDQI
+132 CSMAKKRKAEEQI
-145 SGIHV
+145 SGVPV

-166 LECKEEHEDRTELQE
+166 LECKEENEDKTDLQE
-181 DISVLESSSTPEEST
+181 DISVLKSSSTPEERT
-196 PKSSEEIPH
+196 PKPSEETRYS
-205 LGGQENSS
+205 GVQENSS
-213 QRKDNYSSYQD
+213 ERKDNYSSYQD

-230 MNVGKVAKDAPSQKV
+230 TNMGKLAKDAPTRAV
-245 AENLNDSGIQSLKTE
+245 TENLNDSGIQSLKTE
-260 SDDTGECYLIN
+260 SDDTDECYMIN
-271 SAEGKE
+271 STEGKE
-277 KTAISDPKYCSSE
+277 KTVISDPKYCSSE
-290 ENESNSEIMDEWDSS
+290 ENESNSEIMDNEWESS

-313 VKPHVTQ
+313 VKPHLTQ
-320 KYIAEC
+320 KYIVEC

-340 EVEYGPCETVCDSE
+340 EVEFGPCETLCDSE
-354 TELRAPQEP
+354 TELRAPQES

-370 RIQTLFPESE
+370 RIQNAFPESE
-380 EDDNECLSETTDVSV
+380 EDDNECLSETTEMSV
-395 ELDKTKGN
+395 ELDKAKGN

-408 QAIALQAEQGHV
+408 EAIALQAEQGHV

-428 DRFLLEHLAG
+428 DRFLLEHLVG

-446 DIGGRQIFS
+446 DIGGRQLFS
-455 SKHSPRPEKRE
+455 NK
-466 TKCPIPG
+466 
-473 CDGTGHVTGLYPHH
+473 L
-487 RSLSGCPHKV
+487 
-497 RVPLEILAMHEN
+497 LAMHEN

-550 KNQLESPKAG
+550 KNQLESPKVG
-560 QCHDQTHRTNLSK
+560 QCHDQTHSTNLTK
-573 QPEVS
+573 QPDVA
-578 QYSYRTS
+578 QYNYRTS

-592 GTLVKE
+592 STLTKE
-598 QEKFGKV
+598 KEKFGKV

-616 FGKRTTAPVSQGRKT
+616 FGKRTMAPMVQGRKT

-735 TSSSTALPTPSSSPF
+735 SSSSTVLPTPSSSPF
-750 KASSIL
+750 KTSSIL

-788 EFYKRFS
+788 E
-795 SCHGKLFLECVGGLE
+795 
-810 ERNLLSCS
+810 
-818 HLIFQKDT
+818 KDP

-838 PGDVSIPS
+838 PGDISIPS

-1033 LNAQTIKKGKIS
+1033 LNAQAIKKGKIS

>member
-1 MVIQSTPCSVKIN
+1 
-14 VFHSFHRISRSD
+14 
-26 PVVHPSPRSSS
+26 
-37 VSIGAVANPA
+37 
-47 RPGNSNLV
+47 
-55 DTHPQS
+55 
-61 LGEENEFED
+61 
-70 YLLNQASHLGLCDEF
+70 
-85 GPLESAHIFTWKHAK
+85 

>member
-1 MVIQSTPCSVKIN
+1 M
-14 VFHSFHRISRSD
+14 D
-26 PVVHPSPRSSS
+26 
-37 VSIGAVANPA
+37 
-47 RPGNSNLV
+47 
-55 DTHPQS
+55 S
-61 LGEENEFED
+61 L
-70 YLLNQASHLGLCDEF
+70 
-85 GPLESAHIFTWKHAK
+85 I
-100 MDADG
+100 
-105 ENKKL
+105 
-110 RTRSKGTKVQVD
+110 
-122 SIAQELSAYK
+122 QELSVAYD
-132 CSMAKKRKAEDQI
+132 CSMAKKRRAEEQAL
-145 SGIHV
+145 GVPV

-158 KPRHYSPS
+158 KPRHYSPN
-166 LECKEEHEDRTELQE
+166 LDCKEERDDKAEEDGMVETSDHSTAE
-181 DISVLESSSTPEEST
+181 DIEVKPVDEKLHSAA
-196 PKSSEEIPH
+196 
-205 LGGQENSS
+205 QENCH
-213 QRKDNYSSYQD
+213 RKEERYACYQEI
-224 AMAKSL
+224 MVKSL
-230 MNVGKVAKDAPSQKV
+230 MHLGKFEKNMSVQNVS
-245 AENLNDSGIQSLKTE
+245 ESLNDSGIQSLKTE
-260 SDDTGECYLIN
+260 SDEADECFLVH
-271 SAEGKE
+271 SDDGRE
-277 KTAISDPKYCSSE
+277 KIEDSQPLFCSSDDS
-290 ENESNSEIMDEWDSS
+290 ESNSESAENGWDSG
-305 SNFSEETS
+305 SNFSEET
-313 VKPHVTQ
+313 KPRRGP
-320 KYIAEC
+320 KYMLADNKKDLSEA
-326 NQPSI
+326 
-331 LEVPEIKKE
+331 PEIKSE
-340 EVEYGPCETVCDSE
+340 DDRFLPCENKCDVDAERRDPQNAHREPSE
-354 TELRAPQEP
+354 AKAQAS
-363 HPDPFEK
+363 
-370 RIQTLFPESE
+370 FPEPE
-380 EDDNECLSETTDVSV
+380 ERDCESLAALTAEPGD
-395 ELDKTKGN
+395 LDRAKGN

-408 QAIALQAEQGHV
+408 QAIALQAERGCV

-428 DRFLLEHLAG
+428 DRFLLGHLPG

-446 DIGGRQIFS
+446 DTGGRQIFNN
-455 SKHSPRPEKRE
+455 KHSPRPEKRE

-537 PIAAAEKLAMSQE
+537 PIAAAEKLAMSQD
-550 KNQLESPKAG
+550 KSHLDSSQTG
-560 QCHDQTHRTNLSK
+560 QCPDQAHRTSLVK
-573 QPEVS
+573 QIEFNFRSQAITSPRATVS
-578 QYSYRTS
+578 
-585 QPVTSSR
+585 
-592 GTLVKE
+592 KE
-598 QEKFGKV
+598 QEKFGKI

-616 FGKRTTAPVSQGRKT
+616 FGKRPLISTGQGCKT
-631 PQFLESKHF
+631 PPFSESKHF
-640 SNPVKFSNR
+640 SNPVKFPNR
-649 LPSASAHTQSPCH
+649 LPSTGAHTQSPSR
-662 ANSYS
+662 ASSYS

-692 AAEILSNKP
+692 AADILSNKP
-701 QSLSAKG
+701 HSLHAKKDP
-708 AEIEVD
+708 VNPL
-714 ENGTLDL
+714 EN
-721 SMKKNRSQDKVMPL
+721 V
-735 TSSSTALPTPSSSPF
+735 
-750 KASSIL
+750 
-756 VNAAFYQALCEQE
+756 
-769 GWDTP
+769 
-774 INYSKTHGRKEEEK
+774 
-788 EFYKRFS
+788 
-795 SCHGKLFLECVGGLE
+795 
-810 ERNLLSCS
+810 
-818 HLIFQKDT
+818 
-826 VSSPENMEEKKY
+826 EEKKF
-838 PGDVSIPS
+838 PGEASIPS

-933 ARKGGIKVT
+933 ARKGGVKMT

-955 PVIGCDGQ
+955 PVMGCDGQ

-988 SPVNGSS
+988 NPLNGTP

-1033 LNAQTIKKGKIS
+1033 LNAQAIKKGKVS

-1052 LKASGGIESDE
+1052 LKATGGIESDE

-1157 MYSNLERDYSPEC
+1157 MYSNLEQDYSPEC

>member
-1 MVIQSTPCSVKIN
+1 M
-14 VFHSFHRISRSD
+14 
-26 PVVHPSPRSSS
+26 
-37 VSIGAVANPA
+37 
-47 RPGNSNLV
+47 
-55 DTHPQS
+55 
-61 LGEENEFED
+61 NEFKD
-70 YLLNQASHLGLCDEF
+70 FSLKWTKTF
-85 GPLESAHIFTWKHAK
+85 K
-100 MDADG
+100 MDAEAED
-105 ENKKL
+105 KTL
-110 RTRSKGTKVQVD
+110 RTRSKGTKVPIDSLIQELRRIQTLKKRIQFVD
-122 SIAQELSAYK
+122 SLVKSLELIASSHHSAAYD
-132 CSMAKKRKAEDQI
+132 CSMAKKRRAAEQAL
-145 SGIHV
+145 GVPV

-158 KPRHYSPS
+158 KPRHYSPN
-166 LECKEEHEDRTELQE
+166 LDCREECDDRTQAEEE
-181 DISVLESSSTPEEST
+181 DGFAEASDHTAT
-196 PKSSEEIPH
+196 EEIMIKPMDENLH
-205 LGGQENSS
+205 STAQENSNGKED
-213 QRKDNYSSYQD
+213 RYGCYQELVV
-224 AMAKSL
+224 KSL
-230 MNVGKVAKDAPSQKV
+230 MHLGKFEKNVSVQTIS
-245 AENLNDSGIQSLKTE
+245 ENLNDSGIQSLKAE
-260 SDDTGECYLIN
+260 GDEADECFLIHSDD
-271 SAEGKE
+271 GKE
-277 KTAISDPKYCSSE
+277 KIDDSQLQFCSSDDS
-290 ENESNSEIMDEWDSS
+290 ESNSESAENGWDSG
-305 SNFSEETS
+305 SNFSEET
-313 VKPHVTQ
+313 KPHRVP
-320 KYIAEC
+320 KYILVD
-326 NQPSI
+326 NRKDL
-331 LEVPEIKKE
+331 LEVPEIKTEGDKFIS
-340 EVEYGPCETVCDSE
+340 CENMCDSE
-354 TELRAPQEP
+354 TERRDPQNAHVEP
-363 HPDPFEK
+363 LDGKAQLSF
-370 RIQTLFPESE
+370 SGME
-380 EDDNECLSETTDVSV
+380 EENNECLAAMTEESV
-395 ELDKTKGN
+395 DLEKAKGN

-408 QAIALQAEQGHV
+408 QAIALQAERGCV
-420 FHSTYKEL
+420 FHNTYKEL

-446 DIGGRQIFS
+446 DMGGRQIFNN
-455 SKHSPRPEKRE
+455 KHSPRPEKRE

-537 PIAAAEKLAMSQE
+537 PIAAAEKLAMSQD
-550 KNQLESPKAG
+550 KNQLDSPKTG
-560 QCHDQTHRTNLSK
+560 QCPDQIHRTSLVK
-573 QPEVS
+573 QIEFNFRSQAITSPRAMVS
-578 QYSYRTS
+578 
-585 QPVTSSR
+585 
-592 GTLVKE
+592 KE

-616 FGKRTTAPVSQGRKT
+616 FGKRPLVQTGQGRKT
-631 PQFLESKHF
+631 PPFPESKHF
-640 SNPVKFSNR
+640 SNPGKFPNR
-649 LPSASAHTQSPCH
+649 LPSAGAHTQSPCR
-662 ANSYS
+662 ASSYS

-692 AAEILSNKP
+692 AADILSNKP
-701 QSLSAKG
+701 QSLHAKNTAFGGNRQQAQTEQG

-721 SMKKNRSQDKVMPL
+721 SLKKNRILDKAAPL
-735 TSSSTALPTPSSSPF
+735 TSSNTSVPTPSSSPF
-750 KASSIL
+750 KTSSIL
-756 VNAAFYQALCEQE
+756 VNAAFYQALCDQE

-774 INYSKTHGRKEEEK
+774 INYSKTHGKTEEEK
-788 EFYKRFS
+788 E
-795 SCHGKLFLECVGGLE
+795 V
-810 ERNLLSCS
+810 
-818 HLIFQKDT
+818 KDP
-826 VSSPENMEEKKY
+826 VSSLENLEEKKF
-838 PGDVSIPS
+838 PGEASIPS
-846 PKPKLHSRDLKKEL
+846 PKPKLHARDLKKEL

-933 ARKGGIKVT
+933 ARKGGVKMT

-963 GHISGKYTSHRTASG
+963 GHIS
-978 CPLAAKRQKE
+978 AAT
-988 SPVNGSS
+988 
-995 LSWKL
+995 L
-1000 NKQELPHCPLPGCNG
+1000 
-1015 LGHVNNVFVTH
+1015 
-1026 RSLSGCP
+1026 SLSGCP
-1033 LNAQTIKKGKIS
+1033 LNAQAIKKGKVS

-1052 LKASGGIESDE
+1052 LKATGGLESDE

>member
-1 MVIQSTPCSVKIN
+1 
-14 VFHSFHRISRSD
+14 
-26 PVVHPSPRSSS
+26 
-37 VSIGAVANPA
+37 
-47 RPGNSNLV
+47 
-55 DTHPQS
+55 
-61 LGEENEFED
+61 
-70 YLLNQASHLGLCDEF
+70 
-85 GPLESAHIFTWKHAK
+85 
-100 MDADG
+100 MDAEAED
-105 ENKKL
+105 KTL
-110 RTRSKGTKVQVD
+110 RTRSKGTEVPMD
-122 SIAQELSAYK
+122 SLIQELSVACG
-132 CSMAKKRKAEDQI
+132 CSVAKKRRAEEQAL
-145 SGIHV
+145 GVPV

-166 LECKEEHEDRTELQE
+166 SDCKGDGEDR
-181 DISVLESSSTPEEST
+181 
-196 PKSSEEIPH
+196 
-205 LGGQENSS
+205 
-213 QRKDNYSSYQD
+213 
-224 AMAKSL
+224 A
-230 MNVGKVAKDAPSQKV
+230 
-245 AENLNDSGIQSLKTE
+245 
-260 SDDTGECYLIN
+260 
-271 SAEGKE
+271 
-277 KTAISDPKYCSSE
+277 
-290 ENESNSEIMDEWDSS
+290 
-305 SNFSEETS
+305 
-313 VKPHVTQ
+313 
-320 KYIAEC
+320 
-326 NQPSI
+326 
-331 LEVPEIKKE
+331 
-340 EVEYGPCETVCDSE
+340 
-354 TELRAPQEP
+354 
-363 HPDPFEK
+363 
-370 RIQTLFPESE
+370 E
-380 EDDNECLSETTDVSV
+380 EDGPLETND
-395 ELDKTKGN
+395 
-403 LSLLE
+403 
-408 QAIALQAEQGHV
+408 
-420 FHSTYKEL
+420 HSAA
-428 DRFLLEHLAG
+428 D
-438 ERRQTKVI
+438 
-446 DIGGRQIFS
+446 
-455 SKHSPRPEKRE
+455 SPRPEKRE

-537 PIAAAEKLAMSQE
+537 PIAAAEKLAMSQD
-550 KNQLESPKAG
+550 KNQLDSSQTGP
-560 QCHDQTHRTNLSK
+560 CPDQAHRTSLVK
-573 QPEVS
+573 QIEFNFRSQTFTSPRSTVS
-578 QYSYRTS
+578 
-585 QPVTSSR
+585 
-592 GTLVKE
+592 KE

-616 FGKRTTAPVSQGRKT
+616 FGKRPLVQTGQGRKT
-631 PQFLESKHF
+631 PPFPESKHF
-640 SNPVKFSNR
+640 SNPVKFANR
-649 LPSASAHTQSPCH
+649 LPSAGAHTQSPSR
-662 ANSYS
+662 ASSYS
-667 YGQCSEDTHI
+667 YGQCSEDSHI

-692 AAEILSNKP
+692 AADILSNKP
-701 QSLSAKG
+701 QSLHAK
-708 AEIEVD
+708 
-714 ENGTLDL
+714 
-721 SMKKNRSQDKVMPL
+721 
-735 TSSSTALPTPSSSPF
+735 
-750 KASSIL
+750 
-756 VNAAFYQALCEQE
+756 
-769 GWDTP
+769 
-774 INYSKTHGRKEEEK
+774 
-788 EFYKRFS
+788 
-795 SCHGKLFLECVGGLE
+795 
-810 ERNLLSCS
+810 
-818 HLIFQKDT
+818 KDT
-826 VSSPENMEEKKY
+826 VNSLESLEDKKF
-838 PGDVSIPS
+838 PGEASIPS
-846 PKPKLHSRDLKKEL
+846 PKPKLHARDLKKEL

-933 ARKGGIKVT
+933 ARKGGVKMT

-988 SPVNGSS
+988 SPLNGTP

-1033 LNAQTIKKGKIS
+1033 LNAQAIKKGKVS

-1052 LKASGGIESDE
+1052 LKATGGVEGDE

-1099 LKTIEEENKLIE
+1099 LKTIEEENKLLE
-1111 QNNESLLKELAGL
+1111 QSNESLLRELAGL

-1136 LPQMGPISEQ
+1136 LPRMGPISEQ

>member
-1 MVIQSTPCSVKIN
+1 
-14 VFHSFHRISRSD
+14 
-26 PVVHPSPRSSS
+26 
-37 VSIGAVANPA
+37 
-47 RPGNSNLV
+47 
-55 DTHPQS
+55 
-61 LGEENEFED
+61 
-70 YLLNQASHLGLCDEF
+70 
-85 GPLESAHIFTWKHAK
+85 
-100 MDADG
+100 
-105 ENKKL
+105 
-110 RTRSKGTKVQVD
+110 
-122 SIAQELSAYK
+122 
-132 CSMAKKRKAEDQI
+132 MAKKRRAEEQAL
-145 SGIHV
+145 GVPV

-158 KPRHYSPS
+158 KPRHYSPDMDCKGNPDNRNEDDGL
-166 LECKEEHEDRTELQE
+166 LETNEH
-181 DISVLESSSTPEEST
+181 STAEGIVVKPMDETLHS
-196 PKSSEEIPH
+196 PA
-205 LGGQENSS
+205 QENSL
-213 QRKDNYSSYQD
+213 RKEDQYVCYPEL
-224 AMAKSL
+224 MAKSL
-230 MNVGKVAKDAPSQKV
+230 MHLGKFEESVSVQTRG
-245 AENLNDSGIQSLKTE
+245 EHLNDSGIQSLKAE
-260 SDDTGECYLIN
+260 SDEADECFMIH
-271 SAEGKE
+271 
-277 KTAISDPKYCSSE
+277 SDDGRDKVHSSQPPFCSSGDSGSDSDST
-290 ENESNSEIMDEWDSS
+290 ENGWGRGSTPSEDTDPPCENRCDAETDGRDPQNSCME
-305 SNFSEETS
+305 
-313 VKPHVTQ
+313 HVAM
-320 KYIAEC
+320 KA
-326 NQPSI
+326 QPS
-331 LEVPEIKKE
+331 
-340 EVEYGPCETVCDSE
+340 
-354 TELRAPQEP
+354 
-363 HPDPFEK
+363 
-370 RIQTLFPESE
+370 FPEAEDGDSLVPGTE
-380 EDDNECLSETTDVSV
+380 EPGEMEKV
-395 ELDKTKGN
+395 KGN

-408 QAIALQAEQGHV
+408 QAIALQAERGSV
-420 FHSTYKEL
+420 FHHTYKEL
-428 DRFLLEHLAG
+428 DRFLLDHLAR
-438 ERRQTKVI
+438 ERRQTKVT
-446 DIGGRQIFS
+446 DTGGREIFNN
-455 SKHSPRPEKRE
+455 KHSPRPERRE
-466 TKCPIPG
+466 AKCPIPG

-537 PIAAAEKLAMSQE
+537 PIAAAEKLAMTQDKSQLDSSQTGHCPE
-550 KNQLESPKAG
+550 KA
-560 QCHDQTHRTNLSK
+560 HRTNLVK
-573 QPEVS
+573 QIEFNFRS
-578 QYSYRTS
+578 QAI
-585 QPVTSSR
+585 TSSR
-592 GTLVKE
+592 ATISKE

-616 FGKRTTAPVSQGRKT
+616 FGKRPFLQTSQGQKT
-631 PQFLESKHF
+631 PPFPESKHF
-640 SNPVKFSNR
+640 SNPVKFPNG
-649 LPSASAHTQSPCH
+649 LPSAGAHTQSTVR
-662 ANSYS
+662 ASSYGH
-667 YGQCSEDTHI
+667 GQCSEDTHI

-692 AAEILSNKP
+692 ATDILSNKP
-701 QSLSAKG
+701 QSLRAKG

-721 SMKKNRSQDKVMPL
+721 SMKKNRILDKSIPP
-735 TSSSTALPTPSSSPF
+735 TSSHTTVTTPSSSPF
-750 KASSIL
+750 KASSLL
-756 VNAAFYQALCEQE
+756 VNAAFYQALCDQE
-769 GWDTP
+769 GWDVP
-774 INYSKTHGRKEEEK
+774 INYSKTHGKTEEEK
-788 EFYKRFS
+788 EKDPVNS
-795 SCHGKLFLECVGGLE
+795 LE
-810 ERNLLSCS
+810 NL
-818 HLIFQKDT
+818 
-826 VSSPENMEEKKY
+826 EEKKFA
-838 PGDVSIPS
+838 GEASIPS

-933 ARKGGIKVT
+933 ARKGGIKMT
-942 PTKEEKEDPELKC
+942 PTKEEKEESELKC

-988 SPVNGSS
+988 NPLNGAP

-1033 LNAQTIKKGKIS
+1033 LNAQAIKKVKVS

-1052 LKASGGIESDE
+1052 LKATGGIDGDE

-1111 QNNESLLKELAGL
+1111 QSNESLLKELAGL

-1136 LPQMGPISEQ
+1136 LPQMGPITEQ

>member
-1 MVIQSTPCSVKIN
+1 
-14 VFHSFHRISRSD
+14 
-26 PVVHPSPRSSS
+26 
-37 VSIGAVANPA
+37 
-47 RPGNSNLV
+47 
-55 DTHPQS
+55 
-61 LGEENEFED
+61 
-70 YLLNQASHLGLCDEF
+70 
-85 GPLESAHIFTWKHAK
+85 
-100 MDADG
+100 MDAEAED
-105 ENKKL
+105 KTL
-110 RTRSKGTKVQVD
+110 RTRSKGTKAVPMN
-122 SIAQELSAYK
+122 SLIQELSAAYD
-132 CSMAKKRKAEDQI
+132 CSMTKKRRTEEQA
-145 SGIHV
+145 SGVPV

-158 KPRHYSPS
+158 KPRHYSPHMNGTEGQDARPQAREDDGFVETNAQTTTEETMIKPMDES
-166 LECKEEHEDRTELQE
+166 LH
-181 DISVLESSSTPEEST
+181 STA
-196 PKSSEEIPH
+196 
-205 LGGQENSS
+205 QENSNGKED
-213 QRKDNYSSYQD
+213 RYDCYQEFVV
-224 AMAKSL
+224 KSL
-230 MNVGKVAKDAPSQKV
+230 MHLGKLEKNAPVQTIN
-245 AENLNDSGIQSLKTE
+245 ENLNDSGIQSLKAE
-260 SDDTGECYLIN
+260 SDEVDECFMIHSDDGKDKIN
-271 SAEGKE
+271 DSQLRFSS
-277 KTAISDPKYCSSE
+277 SDD
-290 ENESNSEIMDEWDSS
+290 NESNPESAENGWDSG
-305 SNFSEETS
+305 SNFSEET
-313 VKPHVTQ
+313 KPYRVP
-320 KYIAEC
+320 KYILVD
-326 NQPSI
+326 NRKDI
-331 LEVPEIKKE
+331 LEVTEIKTEADKFIS
-340 EVEYGPCETVCDSE
+340 CENRCDSE
-354 TELRAPQEP
+354 TQGRDPQSAHTEP
-363 HPDPFEK
+363 LDGK
-370 RIQTLFPESE
+370 AQASFPGAE
-380 EDDNECLSETTDVSV
+380 EDDNRCLAVMTEESV
-395 ELDKTKGN
+395 DLEKTKGN

-408 QAIALQAEQGHV
+408 QAIALQAEPGCV
-420 FHSTYKEL
+420 FHNTYKEL

-446 DIGGRQIFS
+446 DMGGRQIFNN
-455 SKHSPRPEKRE
+455 KHSPKPEKRE

-473 CDGTGHVTGLYPHH
+473 CDGSGHVTGLYPHH

-537 PIAAAEKLAMSQE
+537 PIAAAEKLAMSQD
-550 KNQLESPKAG
+550 KNQLDSSQTG
-560 QCHDQTHRTNLSK
+560 QCSDQVHRTSLVK
-573 QPEVS
+573 QIEFNFRS
-578 QYSYRTS
+578 QAIPSPRATAS
-585 QPVTSSR
+585 
-592 GTLVKE
+592 KE

-616 FGKRTTAPVSQGRKT
+616 FGKRPLIQTGQGQKT
-631 PQFLESKHF
+631 PPFLEPKHF
-640 SNPVKFSNR
+640 SNPGKFPNR
-649 LPSASAHTQSPCH
+649 LPSAGAHTQSPCS
-662 ANSYS
+662 ASSYS

-692 AAEILSNKP
+692 AADILSNKP
-701 QSLSAKG
+701 QSLYAKG

-721 SMKKNRSQDKVMPL
+721 SMKKNRIPDKAAPL
-735 TSSSTALPTPSSSPF
+735 TSSNTSIPTPSSSPF
-750 KASSIL
+750 KTSSIL
-756 VNAAFYQALCEQE
+756 VNAAFYQALCDQE
-769 GWDTP
+769 GWDAP
-774 INYSKTHGRKEEEK
+774 INYSKTHGKTEEEK
-788 EFYKRFS
+788 EKDPVNS
-795 SCHGKLFLECVGGLE
+795 LENV
-810 ERNLLSCS
+810 
-818 HLIFQKDT
+818 
-826 VSSPENMEEKKY
+826 EEKKF
-838 PGDVSIPS
+838 PGESSMPS
-846 PKPKLHSRDLKKEL
+846 PKPKLHARDLKKEL

-933 ARKGGIKVT
+933 ARKGGVRMT
-942 PTKEEKEDPELKC
+942 ATKEEKEDPELKC

-988 SPVNGSS
+988 NPLNGAP

-1033 LNAQTIKKGKIS
+1033 LNAQAIKKGKVS

-1052 LKASGGIESDE
+1052 LKATGGIESDE

-1099 LKTIEEENKLIE
+1099 LKTIEAENKLIE

>member
-1 MVIQSTPCSVKIN
+1 MIKPMDENLHST
-14 VFHSFHRISRSD
+14 
-26 PVVHPSPRSSS
+26 
-37 VSIGAVANPA
+37 A
-47 RPGNSNLV
+47 
-55 DTHPQS
+55 
-61 LGEENEFED
+61 
-70 YLLNQASHLGLCDEF
+70 
-85 GPLESAHIFTWKHAK
+85 
-100 MDADG
+100 
-105 ENKKL
+105 
-110 RTRSKGTKVQVD
+110 
-122 SIAQELSAYK
+122 
-132 CSMAKKRKAEDQI
+132 
-145 SGIHV
+145 
-150 NKRKSLLM
+150 
-158 KPRHYSPS
+158 
-166 LECKEEHEDRTELQE
+166 
-181 DISVLESSSTPEEST
+181 
-196 PKSSEEIPH
+196 
-205 LGGQENSS
+205 QENSNGKED
-213 QRKDNYSSYQD
+213 RYGCYQELVV
-224 AMAKSL
+224 KSL
-230 MNVGKVAKDAPSQKV
+230 MHLGKFEKNVSVQTIS
-245 AENLNDSGIQSLKTE
+245 ENLNDSGIQSLKAE
-260 SDDTGECYLIN
+260 SDEADECFLIH
-271 SAEGKE
+271 SDDGKE
-277 KTAISDPKYCSSE
+277 KIDDSQLQFCSSDDS
-290 ENESNSEIMDEWDSS
+290 ESNSESAENGWDSG
-305 SNFSEETS
+305 SNFSEET
-313 VKPHVTQ
+313 KPHRVP
-320 KYIAEC
+320 KYILVD
-326 NQPSI
+326 NRKDL
-331 LEVPEIKKE
+331 LEVPEIKTEGDKFIS
-340 EVEYGPCETVCDSE
+340 CENMCDSE
-354 TELRAPQEP
+354 TERRDPQNAHVEP
-363 HPDPFEK
+363 LDGKAQLSF
-370 RIQTLFPESE
+370 SGME
-380 EDDNECLSETTDVSV
+380 EENNECLAATTEESV
-395 ELDKTKGN
+395 DLEKAKGN

-408 QAIALQAEQGHV
+408 QAIALQAERGCV
-420 FHSTYKEL
+420 FHNTYKEL

-446 DIGGRQIFS
+446 DMGGRQIFNN
-455 SKHSPRPEKRE
+455 KHSPRPEKRE

-537 PIAAAEKLAMSQE
+537 PIAAAEKLAMSQD
-550 KNQLESPKAG
+550 KNQLDSPKTG
-560 QCHDQTHRTNLSK
+560 QCPDQIHRTSLVK
-573 QPEVS
+573 QIEFNFRSQAITSPRAMVS
-578 QYSYRTS
+578 
-585 QPVTSSR
+585 
-592 GTLVKE
+592 KE

-616 FGKRTTAPVSQGRKT
+616 FGKRPLVQTGQGRKT
-631 PQFLESKHF
+631 PPFPESKHF
-640 SNPVKFSNR
+640 SNPGKFPNR
-649 LPSASAHTQSPCH
+649 LPSAGAHTQSPCR
-662 ANSYS
+662 ASSYS

-692 AAEILSNKP
+692 AADILSNKP
-701 QSLSAKG
+701 QSLHAK
-708 AEIEVD
+708 
-714 ENGTLDL
+714 
-721 SMKKNRSQDKVMPL
+721 
-735 TSSSTALPTPSSSPF
+735 
-750 KASSIL
+750 
-756 VNAAFYQALCEQE
+756 
-769 GWDTP
+769 
-774 INYSKTHGRKEEEK
+774 
-788 EFYKRFS
+788 
-795 SCHGKLFLECVGGLE
+795 
-810 ERNLLSCS
+810 
-818 HLIFQKDT
+818 KDP
-826 VSSPENMEEKKY
+826 VSSLENLEEKKF
-838 PGDVSIPS
+838 PGEASIPS
-846 PKPKLHSRDLKKEL
+846 PKPKLHARDLKKEL

-933 ARKGGIKVT
+933 ARKGGVKMT

-988 SPVNGSS
+988 NPLNGAP

-1033 LNAQTIKKGKIS
+1033 LNAQAIKKGKVS

-1052 LKASGGIESDE
+1052 LKATGGLESDE

>member
-1 MVIQSTPCSVKIN
+1 
-14 VFHSFHRISRSD
+14 
-26 PVVHPSPRSSS
+26 
-37 VSIGAVANPA
+37 
-47 RPGNSNLV
+47 
-55 DTHPQS
+55 
-61 LGEENEFED
+61 
-70 YLLNQASHLGLCDEF
+70 
-85 GPLESAHIFTWKHAK
+85 
-100 MDADG
+100 
-105 ENKKL
+105 
-110 RTRSKGTKVQVD
+110 
-122 SIAQELSAYK
+122 
-132 CSMAKKRKAEDQI
+132 MAKKRKAEEQI
-145 SGIHV
+145 SGVPV

-158 KPRHYSPS
+158 KPRHYSPT
-166 LECKEEHEDRTELQE
+166 LECKEENEDRMDLQE
-181 DISVLESSSTPEEST
+181 EISVL
-196 PKSSEEIPH
+196 
-205 LGGQENSS
+205 
-213 QRKDNYSSYQD
+213 
-224 AMAKSL
+224 
-230 MNVGKVAKDAPSQKV
+230 
-245 AENLNDSGIQSLKTE
+245 QS
-260 SDDTGECYLIN
+260 N
-271 SAEGKE
+271 SA
-277 KTAISDPKYCSSE
+277 
-290 ENESNSEIMDEWDSS
+290 
-305 SNFSEETS
+305 
-313 VKPHVTQ
+313 
-320 KYIAEC
+320 
-326 NQPSI
+326 
-331 LEVPEIKKE
+331 
-340 EVEYGPCETVCDSE
+340 
-354 TELRAPQEP
+354 
-363 HPDPFEK
+363 PD
-370 RIQTLFPESE
+370 
-380 EDDNECLSETTDVSV
+380 
-395 ELDKTKGN
+395 
-403 LSLLE
+403 
-408 QAIALQAEQGHV
+408 
-420 FHSTYKEL
+420 
-428 DRFLLEHLAG
+428 
-438 ERRQTKVI
+438 
-446 DIGGRQIFS
+446 
-455 SKHSPRPEKRE
+455 SPRPEKRE

-550 KNQLESPKAG
+550 KSQLESPKAG
-560 QCHDQTHRTNLSK
+560 QCHDQTHRTNLVK

-578 QYSYRTS
+578 QYNYRTS
-585 QPVTSSR
+585 HPVTSSR
-592 GTLVKE
+592 ATLAKE

-616 FGKRTTAPVSQGRKT
+616 FGKRTTVPLAQGRKT

-701 QSLSAKG
+701 QSLSAK
-708 AEIEVD
+708 
-714 ENGTLDL
+714 
-721 SMKKNRSQDKVMPL
+721 
-735 TSSSTALPTPSSSPF
+735 
-750 KASSIL
+750 
-756 VNAAFYQALCEQE
+756 
-769 GWDTP
+769 
-774 INYSKTHGRKEEEK
+774 
-788 EFYKRFS
+788 
-795 SCHGKLFLECVGGLE
+795 
-810 ERNLLSCS
+810 
-818 HLIFQKDT
+818 KDP

-846 PKPKLHSRDLKKEL
+846 PKPKVHSRDLKKEL

-955 PVIGCDGQ
+955 PVVGCDGQ

-1033 LNAQTIKKGKIS
+1033 LNAQAIKKGKIS

-1052 LKASGGIESDE
+1052 LKASGGIEGDE

>member
-1 MVIQSTPCSVKIN
+1 
-14 VFHSFHRISRSD
+14 
-26 PVVHPSPRSSS
+26 
-37 VSIGAVANPA
+37 
-47 RPGNSNLV
+47 
-55 DTHPQS
+55 
-61 LGEENEFED
+61 
-70 YLLNQASHLGLCDEF
+70 
-85 GPLESAHIFTWKHAK
+85 
-100 MDADG
+100 MDAEAED
-105 ENKKL
+105 KTL
-110 RTRSKGTKVQVD
+110 RTRSKGTKVPID
-122 SIAQELSAYK
+122 SLIQELSAAYD
-132 CSMAKKRKAEDQI
+132 CSMAKKRRAAEQAL
-145 SGIHV
+145 GVPV

-158 KPRHYSPS
+158 KPRHYSPN
-166 LECKEEHEDRTELQE
+166 LDCREECDDRTQAEEE
-181 DISVLESSSTPEEST
+181 DGFAEASDHTAT
-196 PKSSEEIPH
+196 EEIMIKPMDENLH
-205 LGGQENSS
+205 STAQENSNGKED
-213 QRKDNYSSYQD
+213 RYGCYQELVV
-224 AMAKSL
+224 KSL
-230 MNVGKVAKDAPSQKV
+230 MHLGKFEKNVSVQTIS
-245 AENLNDSGIQSLKTE
+245 ENLNDSGIQSLKAE
-260 SDDTGECYLIN
+260 SDEADECFLIH
-271 SAEGKE
+271 SDDGKE
-277 KTAISDPKYCSSE
+277 KIDDSQLQFCSSDDS
-290 ENESNSEIMDEWDSS
+290 ESNSESAENGWDSG
-305 SNFSEETS
+305 SNFSEET
-313 VKPHVTQ
+313 KPHRVP
-320 KYIAEC
+320 KYILVD
-326 NQPSI
+326 NRKDL
-331 LEVPEIKKE
+331 LEVPEIKTEGDKFIS
-340 EVEYGPCETVCDSE
+340 CENMCDSE
-354 TELRAPQEP
+354 TERRDPQNAHVEP
-363 HPDPFEK
+363 LDGKAQLSF
-370 RIQTLFPESE
+370 SGME
-380 EDDNECLSETTDVSV
+380 EENNECLAATTEESV
-395 ELDKTKGN
+395 DLEKAKGN

-408 QAIALQAEQGHV
+408 QAIALQAERGCV
-420 FHSTYKEL
+420 FHNTYKEL

-446 DIGGRQIFS
+446 DMGGRQIFNN
-455 SKHSPRPEKRE
+455 KHSPRPEKRE

-537 PIAAAEKLAMSQE
+537 PIAAAEKLAMSQD
-550 KNQLESPKAG
+550 KNQLDSPKTG
-560 QCHDQTHRTNLSK
+560 QCPDQIHRTSLVK
-573 QPEVS
+573 QIEFNFRSQAITSPRAMVS
-578 QYSYRTS
+578 
-585 QPVTSSR
+585 
-592 GTLVKE
+592 KE

-616 FGKRTTAPVSQGRKT
+616 FGKCPLVQTGQGRKT
-631 PQFLESKHF
+631 PPFPESKHF
-640 SNPVKFSNR
+640 SNPGKFPNR
-649 LPSASAHTQSPCH
+649 LPSAGAHTQSPCR
-662 ANSYS
+662 ASSYS

-692 AAEILSNKP
+692 AADILSNKP
-701 QSLSAKG
+701 QSLHAK
-708 AEIEVD
+708 
-714 ENGTLDL
+714 
-721 SMKKNRSQDKVMPL
+721 
-735 TSSSTALPTPSSSPF
+735 
-750 KASSIL
+750 
-756 VNAAFYQALCEQE
+756 
-769 GWDTP
+769 
-774 INYSKTHGRKEEEK
+774 
-788 EFYKRFS
+788 
-795 SCHGKLFLECVGGLE
+795 
-810 ERNLLSCS
+810 
-818 HLIFQKDT
+818 KDP
-826 VSSPENMEEKKY
+826 VSSLENLEEKKF
-838 PGDVSIPS
+838 PGEASIPS
-846 PKPKLHSRDLKKEL
+846 PKPKLHARDLKKEL

-933 ARKGGIKVT
+933 ARKGGVKMT

-988 SPVNGSS
+988 NPLNGAP

-1033 LNAQTIKKGKIS
+1033 LNAQAIKKGKVS

-1052 LKASGGIESDE
+1052 LKATGGLESDE